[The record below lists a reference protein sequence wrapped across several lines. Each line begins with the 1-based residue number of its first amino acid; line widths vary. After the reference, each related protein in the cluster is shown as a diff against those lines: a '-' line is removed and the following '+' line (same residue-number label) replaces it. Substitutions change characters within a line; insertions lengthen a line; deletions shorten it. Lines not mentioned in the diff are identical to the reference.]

1 MSYRKITKYF
11 QNIKLYGIIGA
22 AVIMAM
28 SVTACSTVKN
38 SGTEITAD
46 QTSAGLADGTTVN
59 GIYSYDDMFT
69 ERDLDVGYDES
80 SAVKIN
86 LADDS
91 TTVTVGDDT
100 EADASEADETK
111 ADDSETDGTKDGGVE
126 TDETKA
132 DESETDGTKA
142 DESVT
147 NETET
152 ASSGVSISGNII
164 TITKEGTYVFS
175 GALSEGQI
183 VVDAD
188 SAKVQLVLDNADIT
202 CASSA
207 AIYVKNADK
216 TFITLAEGSENIL
229 MNTAEYEAIDDN
241 NIDAV
246 IFSKDDLTLNGKG
259 TLTIN
264 SEYGHGIVS
273 KDDLKLVGGICNIT
287 AKAHALSGKDSVRI
301 AAGTY
306 NLTSGKDGIHSENAD
321 DDEKGFVYI
330 ASGDFTIEST
340 GDGIDASY
348 VVQIDDGDFDITA
361 GDGAENAT
369 KTHKDIP
376 GGGAG
381 DNMGGGA
388 PGGAAQD
395 GEAPSGD
402 KPSGGKPSGDKP
414 SGDKPSGDATSGDA
428 TGGDTTSE
436 DTSGGNLKGG
446 DGSDESVSGSASG
459 KQTGQ
464 TPPDRPDGD
473 SFDGSRPDEKASDN
487 TGGQTAQTPPDKPG
501 TDTSDAQQSD
511 KNSQSK
517 DIADNTTA
525 SGASSDTGSEAASST
540 SSDTDSEAASSTSS
554 DTDSEAASSTSS
566 DTDSTS
572 TKGIK
577 SDGAL
582 YVNGG
587 TFTINSADDAFHSN
601 SDVTINDGTYTI
613 SSGDDGMHADSALL
627 VNGGTITVTESYEG
641 LEGLNI
647 TINDGKIDI
656 AASDDGM
663 NAAGGNDA
671 SGFGGMG
678 GDGFKGM
685 QAPDAAQKSNDTSD
699 NTSDN
704 TQKPNDT
711 SDTAQTTGNI
721 TVAAQKSDS
730 ASDTAQ
736 TTGNITVAAQKSD
749 STSDTAQTTGNITVA
764 SQKSDNI
771 SVASQ
776 DEMWMVINGGYVHV
790 LAGGDGLDSNG
801 DLTINGGEV
810 YVDGPSDN
818 GNSAIDYG
826 EKSSF
831 YINGGTVVAVGS
843 SGMAEDVSSDSKQQV
858 AFVKLDSQADAGDVT
873 LKDADGNEIISY
885 TAKKKYDC
893 VIISTADMKEGQ
905 TYTLSASGNES
916 EVSL

>member
-1 MSYRKITKYF
+1 MSYRKVKKYF
-11 QNIKLYGIIGA
+11 QNIKIYGIIGA

-38 SGTEITAD
+38 SGTEISAA
-46 QTSAGLADGTTVN
+46 QTSVGLADEATVN

-69 ERDLDVGYDES
+69 ERDLDVGYDEN

-100 EADASEADETK
+100 ETDASKADETK
-111 ADDSETDGTKDGGVE
+111 ADDSKTDETKA
-126 TDETKA
+126 DETKA
-132 DESETDGTKA
+132 DESET
-142 DESVT
+142 
-147 NETET
+147 NETEN
-152 ASSGVSISGNII
+152 AASGVYISGNII
-164 TITKEGTYVFS
+164 TITKEGTYVLS

-229 MNTAEYEAIDDN
+229 MNTAEYETIDDN

-273 KDDLKLVGGICNIT
+273 KDDLKLVGGTYNIT
-287 AKAHALSGKDSVRI
+287 AENHALSGKDSVRI
-301 AAGTY
+301 AEGTY

-348 VVQIDDGDFDITA
+348 VVQIDDGAFDITA
-361 GDGAENAT
+361 GGGAENAT
-369 KTHKDIP
+369 KTHNDMP
-376 GGGAG
+376 GGATR

-402 KPSGGKPSGDKP
+402 KPSG
-414 SGDKPSGDATSGDA
+414 
-428 TGGDTTSE
+428 
-436 DTSGGNLKGG
+436 
-446 DGSDESVSGSASG
+446 DGSDKSDSGSASG

-501 TDTSDAQQSD
+501 TDTSDGQKSD

-517 DIADNTTA
+517 DIADNTTD
-525 SGASSDTGSEAASST
+525 SSASSDTGSKSSSSTSPDADSGNDSST
-540 SSDTDSEAASSTSS
+540 SSDA
-554 DTDSEAASSTSS
+554 
-566 DTDSTS
+566 DSTS

-613 SSGDDGMHADSALL
+613 SSGDDGIHADSALL

-656 AASDDGM
+656 TASDDGM

-671 SGFGGMG
+671 SGFGGRG

-685 QAPDAAQKSNDTSD
+685 QAPDSARKSNDTSD

-704 TQKPNDT
+704 TQKPDDT

-721 TVAAQKSDS
+721 TVAAQKS
-730 ASDTAQ
+730 
-736 TTGNITVAAQKSD
+736 G
-749 STSDTAQTTGNITVA
+749 STSDTAQDTDTA
-764 SQKSDNI
+764 SE
-771 SVASQ
+771 

-826 EKSSF
+826 DKSSF

-843 SGMAEDVSSDSKQQV
+843 GGMAEDVSSDSKQQV
-858 AFVKLDSQADAGDVT
+858 AFVKLDSQVNAGDVI

-885 TAKKKYDC
+885 TVQKKYDC
-893 VIISTADMKEGQ
+893 VIISTADLQAGQ
-905 TYTLSASGNES
+905 TYILSASGNES

>member
-1 MSYRKITKYF
+1 MSYRKVKKYF

-46 QTSAGLADGTTVN
+46 QTSAGATVN

-100 EADASEADETK
+100 EADVS
-111 ADDSETDGTKDGGVE
+111 E
-126 TDETKA
+126 TDETK
-132 DESETDGTKA
+132 
-142 DESVT
+142 V
-147 NETET
+147 

-164 TITKEGTYVFS
+164 TISKEGTYVLS

-188 SAKVQLVLDNADIT
+188 SAKVQLVLDNVDIT

-273 KDDLKLVGGICNIT
+273 KDDLKLVSGTCNIT
-287 AKAHALSGKDSVRI
+287 AKKHALSGKDSVRI

-348 VVQIDDGDFDITA
+348 VVQIDDGDFEITA
-361 GDGAENAT
+361 GGGAENAT
-369 KTHKDIP
+369 KTRNDMP
-376 GGGAG
+376 GG
-381 DNMGGGA
+381 DMGGGA
-388 PGGAAQD
+388 PGGD
-395 GEAPSGD
+395 KPSGETPSGEAPSGD
-402 KPSGGKPSGDKP
+402 KPSGEAPSGEAP
-414 SGDKPSGDATSGDA
+414 SGGPS
-428 TGGDTTSE
+428 
-436 DTSGGNLKGG
+436 
-446 DGSDESVSGSASG
+446 SDSDSG

-464 TPPDRPDGD
+464 TPPDKPDGD
-473 SFDGSRPDEKASDN
+473 SFDGSRPDKKASDN
-487 TGGQTAQTPPDKPG
+487 AGSQTSQKPPDKSG
-501 TDTSDAQQSD
+501 KDTSDGQQSD

-517 DIADNTTA
+517 DAADSITA
-525 SGASSDTGSEAASST
+525 SDTSADIDSEAASGK
-540 SSDTDSEAASSTSS
+540 SSDTDSEAASDTSS
-554 DTDSEAASSTSS
+554 DTGSEAASSTSS

-587 TFTINSADDAFHSN
+587 SFTINSADDSFHSN

-656 AASDDGM
+656 TASDDGM
-663 NAAGGNDA
+663 NAAGGNDQ

-685 QAPDAAQKSNDTSD
+685 QAPDA
-699 NTSDN
+699 
-704 TQKPNDT
+704 
-711 SDTAQTTGNI
+711 
-721 TVAAQKSDS
+721 QKSDS
-730 ASDTAQ
+730 ASE
-736 TTGNITVAAQKSD
+736 
-749 STSDTAQTTGNITVA
+749 
-764 SQKSDNI
+764 
-771 SVASQ
+771 

-885 TAKKKYDC
+885 TAQKKYDC
-893 VIISTADMKEGQ
+893 VIISTADLKAGQ
-905 TYTLSASGNES
+905 TYTLSASGSES

>member
-38 SGTEITAD
+38 SGTEISAA
-46 QTSAGLADGTTVN
+46 QTSAGLADGATVN

-100 EADASEADETK
+100 ETDASKADETK
-111 ADDSETDGTKDGGVE
+111 ADDSETD
-126 TDETKA
+126 ETKA
-132 DESETDGTKA
+132 DESET
-142 DESVT
+142 
-147 NETET
+147 NETEN
-152 ASSGVSISGNII
+152 AASGVYISGNII
-164 TITKEGTYVFS
+164 TITKEGTYVLS

-216 TFITLAEGSENIL
+216 AFITLAEGSENIL

-273 KDDLKLVGGICNIT
+273 KDDLKLVGGTYNIT
-287 AKAHALSGKDSVRI
+287 AENHAISGKDSVRI
-301 AAGTY
+301 ADGTY

-348 VVQIDDGDFDITA
+348 VVQIDEGDFDITA

-369 KTHKDIP
+369 KTHNDIP
-376 GGGAG
+376 GGGTR

-388 PGGAAQD
+388 SGGAAQD

-402 KPSGGKPSGDKP
+402 KPSG
-414 SGDKPSGDATSGDA
+414 
-428 TGGDTTSE
+428 
-436 DTSGGNLKGG
+436 
-446 DGSDESVSGSASG
+446 DGSDKSDSGSASG

-464 TPPDRPDGD
+464 TPPDRLDGD
-473 SFDGSRPDEKASDN
+473 SFDGSRPDEKTSDN

-501 TDTSDAQQSD
+501 TDTSDGQKSD

-525 SGASSDTGSEAASST
+525 SSASSDTGSESSSSTSPDADSENNSST
-540 SSDTDSEAASSTSS
+540 SSNA
-554 DTDSEAASSTSS
+554 
-566 DTDSTS
+566 DSTS

-587 TFTINSADDAFHSN
+587 TFTINSADDSFHSN
-601 SDVTINDGTYTI
+601 SDATINDGTYTI
-613 SSGDDGMHADSALL
+613 SSGDDGIHADSALL

-656 AASDDGM
+656 TASDDGM

-671 SGFGGMG
+671 SGFGGRG

-685 QAPDAAQKSNDTSD
+685 QTPDSARKSNDTSD
-699 NTSDN
+699 NT
-704 TQKPNDT
+704 
-711 SDTAQTTGNI
+711 
-721 TVAAQKSDS
+721 
-730 ASDTAQ
+730 
-736 TTGNITVAAQKSD
+736 
-749 STSDTAQTTGNITVA
+749 
-764 SQKSDNI
+764 QKSDNT

-776 DEMWMVINGGYVHV
+776 DTDAASDDEMWMVINGGYVHV

-831 YINGGTVVAVGS
+831 NINGGTVVAVGS

-858 AFVKLDSQADAGDVT
+858 AFVKLDSQADAGDVI

-885 TAKKKYDC
+885 TVQKKYDC
-893 VIISTADMKEGQ
+893 VIISTADLKAGQ

>member
-28 SVTACSTVKN
+28 SVTACSIVKN
-38 SGTEITAD
+38 SGTEISATKTA
-46 QTSAGLADGTTVN
+46 AGLADIATVN

-100 EADASEADETK
+100 ETDASKADETR
-111 ADDSETDGTKDGGVE
+111 
-126 TDETKA
+126 A
-132 DESETDGTKA
+132 DESET
-142 DESVT
+142 
-147 NETET
+147 NETENA
-152 ASSGVSISGNII
+152 ASGAYISGNII
-164 TITKEGTYVFS
+164 TITKEGTYVLS

-183 VVDAD
+183 IVDAD

-229 MNTAEYEAIDDN
+229 MNTAEYETIDDN

-246 IFSKDDLTLNGKG
+246 IFSKDNLTLNGKG

-273 KDDLKLVGGICNIT
+273 KDDLKFVGGTCNIT
-287 AKAHALSGKDSVRI
+287 AKNHALSGKDSVRI

-361 GDGAENAT
+361 GGGSENAT
-369 KTHKDIP
+369 KTHNDIP
-376 GGGAG
+376 GGGTG
-381 DNMGGGA
+381 GNMGGGA
-388 PGGAAQD
+388 PGGD
-395 GEAPSGD
+395 KPSGEAPSGG
-402 KPSGGKPSGDKP
+402 PS
-414 SGDKPSGDATSGDA
+414 
-428 TGGDTTSE
+428 
-436 DTSGGNLKGG
+436 
-446 DGSDESVSGSASG
+446 SDSDSG
-459 KQTGQ
+459 KQSGQ
-464 TPPDRPDGD
+464 TPPDKPDGD

-487 TGGQTAQTPPDKPG
+487 AGSQTSQTPPDKSG
-501 TDTSDAQQSD
+501 KDTSDA
-511 KNSQSK
+511 
-517 DIADNTTA
+517 
-525 SGASSDTGSEAASST
+525 
-540 SSDTDSEAASSTSS
+540 
-554 DTDSEAASSTSS
+554 
-566 DTDSTS
+566 DSTS

-587 TFTINSADDAFHSN
+587 TFTINSADDSFHSN

-613 SSGDDGMHADSALL
+613 SSGDDGIHADSALL

-656 AASDDGM
+656 TASDDGM

-671 SGFGGMG
+671 SGFGGRG

-685 QAPDAAQKSNDTSD
+685 QAPD
-699 NTSDN
+699 
-704 TQKPNDT
+704 
-711 SDTAQTTGNI
+711 
-721 TVAAQKSDS
+721 AAQKSDS

-749 STSDTAQTTGNITVA
+749 STSDTAQDTDA
-764 SQKSDNI
+764 ESE
-771 SVASQ
+771 

-843 SGMAEDVSSDSKQQV
+843 SGMAEDVSTDSKQQV
-858 AFVKLDSQADAGDVT
+858 AFVKLDSQVDAGDVI

-885 TAKKKYDC
+885 TVQKKYDC
-893 VIISTADMKEGQ
+893 VIISTADLKAGQ
-905 TYTLSASGNES
+905 IYTLSASGNES

>member
-38 SGTEITAD
+38 SGTEISAT
-46 QTSAGLADGTTVN
+46 QTSAALADGATVN
-59 GIYSYDDMFT
+59 GLYSYDDMFT
-69 ERDLDVGYDES
+69 ERDLEVGYDES

-91 TTVTVGDDT
+91 TTVTVGDDAET
-100 EADASEADETK
+100 DASETN
-111 ADDSETDGTKDGGVE
+111 
-126 TDETKA
+126 
-132 DESETDGTKA
+132 GTKA
-142 DESVT
+142 AESEMD
-147 NETET
+147 ETEA
-152 ASSGVSISGNII
+152 ASNGVSISGNII
-164 TITKEGTYVFS
+164 TITKEGTYVLS

-183 VVDAD
+183 IVDAD
-188 SAKVQLVLDNADIT
+188 SAKVQIVLDNADIT

-273 KDDLKLVGGICNIT
+273 KDDLKLVSGTCNIT
-287 AKAHALSGKDSVRI
+287 AKKHALSGKDSVRI

-361 GDGAENAT
+361 GGGAENAT
-369 KTHKDIP
+369 KTHNDVP
-376 GGGAG
+376 GGGPGG
-381 DNMGGGA
+381 DMGGGA
-388 PGGAAQD
+388 SGGD
-395 GEAPSGD
+395 KPSGEAPSGEA
-402 KPSGGKPSGDKP
+402 PSGGPSSDGD
-414 SGDKPSGDATSGDA
+414 
-428 TGGDTTSE
+428 
-436 DTSGGNLKGG
+436 
-446 DGSDESVSGSASG
+446 SG

-464 TPPDRPDGD
+464 TPPDKPDGD

-487 TGGQTAQTPPDKPG
+487 ADSLTSQTPPDKSG
-501 TDTSDAQQSD
+501 KDTSDGQQFD

-517 DIADNTTA
+517 DTADSTTA
-525 SGASSDTGSEAASST
+525 SSASSDTGSKSASSTSLDDDSENASST
-540 SSDTDSEAASSTSS
+540 SSDADSTN
-554 DTDSEAASSTSS
+554 ASSTSS

-587 TFTINSADDAFHSN
+587 TFTINSADDSFHSN
-601 SDVTINDGTYTI
+601 SDITINAGTYTI

-627 VNGGTITVTESYEG
+627 VNGGNITVTESYEG

-656 AASDDGM
+656 TASDDGI
-663 NAAGGNDA
+663 NAAGGNDQ

-685 QAPDAAQKSNDTSD
+685 QAPNSAPDAAQKSDDTSG
-699 NTSDN
+699 NPSDN
-704 TQKPNDT
+704 TQKSDDTSDTDQTTGNIIVAAQKSDDT
-711 SDTAQTTGNI
+711 SDTAQDT
-721 TVAAQKSDS
+721 
-730 ASDTAQ
+730 DTA
-736 TTGNITVAAQKSD
+736 SE
-749 STSDTAQTTGNITVA
+749 
-764 SQKSDNI
+764 
-771 SVASQ
+771 

-826 EKSSF
+826 DKSAF

-843 SGMAEDVSSDSKQQV
+843 SGMAEDVSSNSKQQV
-858 AFVKLDSQADAGDVT
+858 AFVKLDSQADAGDVI

-885 TAKKKYDC
+885 TAQKKYDC
-893 VIISTADMKEGQ
+893 VIISTADLQAGQ
-905 TYTLSASGNES
+905 TYTLSASGSES

>member
-1 MSYRKITKYF
+1 MSYRKVKKYF

-46 QTSAGLADGTTVN
+46 QTSAGATVN

-100 EADASEADETK
+100 EADTSEIDETK
-111 ADDSETDGTKDGGVE
+111 ADETQADESETNGTKADKSE
-126 TDETKA
+126 TNGTKA
-132 DESETDGTKA
+132 DESETDETK
-142 DESVT
+142 V
-147 NETET
+147 

-164 TITKEGTYVFS
+164 TISKEGTYVLS

-188 SAKVQLVLDNADIT
+188 SAKVQLVLDNVDIT

-216 TFITLAEGSENIL
+216 TFITLAEDSENIL

-273 KDDLKLVGGICNIT
+273 KDDLKLVSGTCNIT
-287 AKAHALSGKDSVRI
+287 AKKHALSGKDSVRI

-306 NLTSGKDGIHSENAD
+306 NLTSGKDGIHSENVD

-348 VVQIDDGDFDITA
+348 VVQIDDGDFEITA
-361 GDGAENAT
+361 GGGAENAT
-369 KTHKDIP
+369 KTHNDMP
-376 GGGAG
+376 GGGPGG
-381 DNMGGGA
+381 DMGGGA
-388 PGGAAQD
+388 PGGDKPSGEASS

-402 KPSGGKPSGDKP
+402 TSSGSG
-414 SGDKPSGDATSGDA
+414 SNGDSF
-428 TGGDTTSE
+428 
-436 DTSGGNLKGG
+436 
-446 DGSDESVSGSASG
+446 GSDSG

-464 TPPDRPDGD
+464 TPPDKPDGD

-487 TGGQTAQTPPDKPG
+487 ADSQTSQTPPDKSG
-501 TDTSDAQQSD
+501 KDTSDGQQFD

-517 DIADNTTA
+517 DAADSTTA
-525 SGASSDTGSEAASST
+525 SGT
-540 SSDTDSEAASSTSS
+540 SSDTDSEAVSGTSP
-554 DTDSEAASSTSS
+554 

-587 TFTINSADDAFHSN
+587 TFTINSADDSFHSN

-641 LEGLNI
+641 LEGLNV

-656 AASDDGM
+656 IASDDGI
-663 NAAGGNDA
+663 NAAGGNDQ

-685 QAPDAAQKSNDTSD
+685 QAPDAQKSDSASD
-699 NTSDN
+699 STSDN
-704 TQKPNDT
+704 TQKSDDT

-721 TVAAQKSDS
+721 AVAAQKSDD
-730 ASDTAQ
+730 ASDTVQ
-736 TTGNITVAAQKSD
+736 DTGNITVAAQKAD
-749 STSDTAQTTGNITVA
+749 STLDKAQDTDTA
-764 SQKSDNI
+764 SE
-771 SVASQ
+771 

-831 YINGGTVVAVGS
+831 YINGGTVIAVGS

-858 AFVKLDSQADAGDVT
+858 AFVKLDSQADAGDVI

-885 TAKKKYDC
+885 TAQKKYDC
-893 VIISTADMKEGQ
+893 VIISTADLKAGQ
-905 TYTLSASGNES
+905 TYTLSASGSES

>member
-1 MSYRKITKYF
+1 MSYRKVKKYF

-22 AVIMAM
+22 AVIMVM

-38 SGTEITAD
+38 SGTEISAA
-46 QTSAGLADGTTVN
+46 QTFAGLADGTTVN

-80 SAVKIN
+80 NAVKIN

-91 TTVTVGDDT
+91 TTVTVGDNT
-100 EADASEADETK
+100 ETDASKSEETRADESK
-111 ADDSETDGTKDGGVE
+111 TDETKDGGAE

-164 TITKEGTYVFS
+164 TITKEGTYVLS

-229 MNTAEYEAIDDN
+229 MNTAEYETIDDN

-264 SEYGHGIVS
+264 SEYGHGMVS
-273 KDDLKLVGGICNIT
+273 KDDLKLVGGNYNIT
-287 AKAHALSGKDSVRI
+287 AENHALSGKDSVRI
-301 AAGTY
+301 AEGTY

-348 VVQIDDGDFDITA
+348 VVQIDDGAFDITA
-361 GDGAENAT
+361 GGGAENAT
-369 KTHKDIP
+369 KTNNEMP
-376 GGGAG
+376 GGGTG
-381 DNMGGGA
+381 GNMGGGA
-388 PGGAAQD
+388 PGGD
-395 GEAPSGD
+395 KPSGEAPSGG
-402 KPSGGKPSGDKP
+402 PS
-414 SGDKPSGDATSGDA
+414 
-428 TGGDTTSE
+428 
-436 DTSGGNLKGG
+436 
-446 DGSDESVSGSASG
+446 SDSDSG

-464 TPPDRPDGD
+464 TPPDKPDGD

-487 TGGQTAQTPPDKPG
+487 AGSQTSQTPPDKSG
-501 TDTSDAQQSD
+501 KDTSDGQQSD

-517 DIADNTTA
+517 DIADNTAA
-525 SGASSDTGSEAASST
+525 SSASSDTGSESASSTLSDADSENDSST
-540 SSDTDSEAASSTSS
+540 SSDA
-554 DTDSEAASSTSS
+554 
-566 DTDSTS
+566 DSTS

-587 TFTINSADDAFHSN
+587 TFTINSADDSFHSN

-613 SSGDDGMHADSALL
+613 SSGDDGIHADSALL

-656 AASDDGM
+656 TANDDGM

-671 SGFGGMG
+671 SGFGGRG

-685 QAPDAAQKSNDTSD
+685 QAPDAAQKPDDTSE
-699 NTSDN
+699 N
-704 TQKPNDT
+704 TQKSDDS
-711 SDTAQTTGNI
+711 SDTAQNTDT
-721 TVAAQKSDS
+721 
-730 ASDTAQ
+730 ASD
-736 TTGNITVAAQKSD
+736 
-749 STSDTAQTTGNITVA
+749 
-764 SQKSDNI
+764 
-771 SVASQ
+771 

-843 SGMAEDVSSDSKQQV
+843 NGMAEDVSSESKQQA
-858 AFVKLDSQADAGDVT
+858 AFVKLDSQADAGDVI

-885 TAKKKYDC
+885 TAQKRYDC
-893 VIISTADMKEGQ
+893 VIISTAALKAGQ
-905 TYTLSASGNES
+905 TYTLSASGSES

>member
-11 QNIKLYGIIGA
+11 QNIKLYGVIGA

-38 SGTEITAD
+38 SGTEISAA
-46 QTSAGLADGTTVN
+46 QTSAGLADIATVN

-91 TTVTVGDDT
+91 TTVTVGDNT
-100 EADASEADETK
+100 ETDASKSEETRADESKTDETK
-111 ADDSETDGTKDGGVE
+111 AGGAE

-164 TITKEGTYVFS
+164 TITKEGTYVLS

-216 TFITLAEGSENIL
+216 AFITLAEGSENIL

-273 KDDLKLVGGICNIT
+273 KDDLKLVGGTCNIT
-287 AKAHALSGKDSVRI
+287 AKKHALSGKDSVRI

-361 GDGAENAT
+361 GGGAENAT
-369 KTHKDIP
+369 KTNNEMP
-376 GGGAG
+376 GGGTG
-381 DNMGGGA
+381 GNMGSGA
-388 PGGAAQD
+388 PGGD
-395 GEAPSGD
+395 KPSGEAPSGEA
-402 KPSGGKPSGDKP
+402 PSGGPS
-414 SGDKPSGDATSGDA
+414 
-428 TGGDTTSE
+428 
-436 DTSGGNLKGG
+436 
-446 DGSDESVSGSASG
+446 SDSDSG

-464 TPPDRPDGD
+464 TPSDKPDGD

-487 TGGQTAQTPPDKPG
+487 TGSQTSQTPPDKSG
-501 TDTSDAQQSD
+501 KDTSDA
-511 KNSQSK
+511 
-517 DIADNTTA
+517 
-525 SGASSDTGSEAASST
+525 
-540 SSDTDSEAASSTSS
+540 
-554 DTDSEAASSTSS
+554 
-566 DTDSTS
+566 DSTS

-587 TFTINSADDAFHSN
+587 TYTINSADDSFHSN

-613 SSGDDGMHADSALL
+613 SSGDDGIHADSALL

-656 AASDDGM
+656 TASDDGM

-671 SGFGGMG
+671 SGFGGRG

-685 QAPDAAQKSNDTSD
+685 QAPDAAQKPDDTSE
-699 NTSDN
+699 N

-721 TVAAQKSDS
+721 TVAAQKSDN
-730 ASDTAQ
+730 T
-736 TTGNITVAAQKSD
+736 
-749 STSDTAQTTGNITVA
+749 
-764 SQKSDNI
+764 

-776 DEMWMVINGGYVHV
+776 DTDIASDDEMWMVINGGYVHV

-843 SGMAEDVSSDSKQQV
+843 SGMAEDVSTDSKQQV
-858 AFVKLDSQADAGDVT
+858 AFVKLDSQVDAGDVT

-885 TAKKKYDC
+885 TAQKKYDC
-893 VIISTADMKEGQ
+893 VIISTADLKAGQ
-905 TYTLSASGNES
+905 TYTLSASGSES

>member
-1 MSYRKITKYF
+1 MSYRKVKKYF

-46 QTSAGLADGTTVN
+46 QTSAGLADEATVN

-100 EADASEADETK
+100 EADASESDDTKADETQ
-111 ADDSETDGTKDGGVE
+111 ADKLE
-126 TDETKA
+126 TDETK
-132 DESETDGTKA
+132 
-142 DESVT
+142 V
-147 NETET
+147 

-164 TITKEGTYVFS
+164 SISKEGTYVLS

-216 TFITLAEGSENIL
+216 AFITLAEGSENIL

-273 KDDLKLVGGICNIT
+273 KDDLKLVGGTCNIT
-287 AKAHALSGKDSVRI
+287 AKNHALSGKDSVRI
-301 AAGTY
+301 ADGTY

-369 KTHKDIP
+369 KTHNDMP
-376 GGGAG
+376 GGATR
-381 DNMGGGA
+381 DNMRGGA

-402 KPSGGKPSGDKP
+402 KPSG
-414 SGDKPSGDATSGDA
+414 
-428 TGGDTTSE
+428 
-436 DTSGGNLKGG
+436 
-446 DGSDESVSGSASG
+446 DGSDKSDSGSASG

-501 TDTSDAQQSD
+501 TDTSDGQKSD

-525 SGASSDTGSEAASST
+525 SSASSDTGSESSSSASTDADSENNSST
-540 SSDTDSEAASSTSS
+540 SSDA
-554 DTDSEAASSTSS
+554 
-566 DTDSTS
+566 DSTS

-587 TFTINSADDAFHSN
+587 TFTINSADDSFHSN
-601 SDVTINDGTYTI
+601 SDATINDGTYTI
-613 SSGDDGMHADSALL
+613 SSGDDGIHADSALL
-627 VNGGTITVTESYEG
+627 VNGGTITVIESYEG

-656 AASDDGM
+656 TASDDGM

-671 SGFGGMG
+671 SGFGGRG

-685 QAPDAAQKSNDTSD
+685 QAPDSAQRPDDTSD

-704 TQKPNDT
+704 TQKSDDT
-711 SDTAQTTGNI
+711 SDTSQTTGNI
-721 TVAAQKSDS
+721 TVAAQKQD
-730 ASDTAQ
+730 
-736 TTGNITVAAQKSD
+736 N
-749 STSDTAQTTGNITVA
+749 TSDTAQDTDTA
-764 SQKSDNI
+764 SD
-771 SVASQ
+771 

-831 YINGGTVVAVGS
+831 DINGGTVVAVGS
-843 SGMAEDVSSDSKQQV
+843 SGMAEDVSSESKQQA
-858 AFVKLDSQADAGDVT
+858 AFVKLDSQADAGDVI

-885 TAKKKYDC
+885 TAQKRYDC
-893 VIISTADMKEGQ
+893 VIISTAALKAGQ
-905 TYTLSASGNES
+905 TYTLSASGSES

>member
-1 MSYRKITKYF
+1 MSYRKVKKYF

-22 AVIMAM
+22 AVIMVM

-38 SGTEITAD
+38 SGTEISAA
-46 QTSAGLADGTTVN
+46 QTFAGLADGTTVN

-80 SAVKIN
+80 NAVKIN

-91 TTVTVGDDT
+91 TTVTVGDNT
-100 EADASEADETK
+100 ETDASKSEETRADESKTDETKDGGAETDETK
-111 ADDSETDGTKDGGVE
+111 ADESETDG
-126 TDETKA
+126 TKA

-164 TITKEGTYVFS
+164 TITKEGTYVLS

-229 MNTAEYEAIDDN
+229 MNTAEYETIDDN

-264 SEYGHGIVS
+264 SEYGHGMVS
-273 KDDLKLVGGICNIT
+273 KDDLKLVGGNYNIT
-287 AKAHALSGKDSVRI
+287 AENHALSGKDSVRI
-301 AAGTY
+301 AEGTY

-348 VVQIDDGDFDITA
+348 VVQIDDGAFDITA
-361 GDGAENAT
+361 GGGAENAT
-369 KTHKDIP
+369 KTNNEMP
-376 GGGAG
+376 GGGTG
-381 DNMGGGA
+381 GNMGGGA
-388 PGGAAQD
+388 PGGD
-395 GEAPSGD
+395 KPSGEAPSGG
-402 KPSGGKPSGDKP
+402 PS
-414 SGDKPSGDATSGDA
+414 
-428 TGGDTTSE
+428 
-436 DTSGGNLKGG
+436 
-446 DGSDESVSGSASG
+446 SDSDSG

-464 TPPDRPDGD
+464 TPPDKPDGD

-487 TGGQTAQTPPDKPG
+487 AGSQTSQTPPDKSG
-501 TDTSDAQQSD
+501 KDTSDGQQSD

-517 DIADNTTA
+517 DIADNTAA
-525 SGASSDTGSEAASST
+525 SSASSDTGSESASSTLSDADSENDSST
-540 SSDTDSEAASSTSS
+540 SSDA
-554 DTDSEAASSTSS
+554 
-566 DTDSTS
+566 DSTS

-587 TFTINSADDAFHSN
+587 TFTINSADDSFHSN

-613 SSGDDGMHADSALL
+613 SSGDDGIHADSALL

-656 AASDDGM
+656 TANDDGM

-671 SGFGGMG
+671 SGFGGRG

-685 QAPDAAQKSNDTSD
+685 QAPDAAQKPDDTSE
-699 NTSDN
+699 N
-704 TQKPNDT
+704 TQKSDDS
-711 SDTAQTTGNI
+711 SDTAQNTDT
-721 TVAAQKSDS
+721 
-730 ASDTAQ
+730 ASD
-736 TTGNITVAAQKSD
+736 
-749 STSDTAQTTGNITVA
+749 
-764 SQKSDNI
+764 
-771 SVASQ
+771 

-843 SGMAEDVSSDSKQQV
+843 NGMAEDVSSESKQQA
-858 AFVKLDSQADAGDVT
+858 AFVKLDSQADAGDVI

-885 TAKKKYDC
+885 TAQKRYDC
-893 VIISTADMKEGQ
+893 VIISTAALKAGQ
-905 TYTLSASGNES
+905 TYTLSASGSES

>member
-38 SGTEITAD
+38 SGTEISAA
-46 QTSAGLADGTTVN
+46 QTSAGLADGATVN

-80 SAVKIN
+80 NAVKIN

-100 EADASEADETK
+100 EADASE
-111 ADDSETDGTKDGGVE
+111 S
-126 TDETKA
+126 DETKA
-132 DESETDGTKA
+132 DETQADESETDETKDGGAETDETKA

-164 TITKEGTYVFS
+164 TITKEGTYVLF

-273 KDDLKLVGGICNIT
+273 KDDLKLVGGIYNIT
-287 AKAHALSGKDSVRI
+287 AENHALSGKDSVRI
-301 AAGTY
+301 AEGTY

-348 VVQIDDGDFDITA
+348 VVQIDDGAFDITA
-361 GDGAENAT
+361 GGGAENAT
-369 KTHKDIP
+369 KTHNDMP
-376 GGGAG
+376 GGATR

-402 KPSGGKPSGDKP
+402 KPSG
-414 SGDKPSGDATSGDA
+414 
-428 TGGDTTSE
+428 
-436 DTSGGNLKGG
+436 
-446 DGSDESVSGSASG
+446 DGSEKSDSGSASG

-501 TDTSDAQQSD
+501 TDTSDGQKSD

-525 SGASSDTGSEAASST
+525 SSASSDTGSESSSSASPDADSENNSST
-540 SSDTDSEAASSTSS
+540 SSDA
-554 DTDSEAASSTSS
+554 
-566 DTDSTS
+566 DSTS

-587 TFTINSADDAFHSN
+587 TFTINSADDSFHSN
-601 SDVTINDGTYTI
+601 SDATINDGTYTI
-613 SSGDDGMHADSALL
+613 SSGDDGIHADSALL
-627 VNGGTITVTESYEG
+627 VNGGTITVIESYEG

-656 AASDDGM
+656 TASDDGM

-671 SGFGGMG
+671 SGFGGRG

-685 QAPDAAQKSNDTSD
+685 QAPDAAQKPDDTSD
-699 NTSDN
+699 NT
-704 TQKPNDT
+704 QEPNDT

-721 TVAAQKSDS
+721 TVAAQKSDN

-736 TTGNITVAAQKSD
+736 TTGNIIVAAQKSD
-749 STSDTAQTTGNITVA
+749 STSDTAQNTDTA
-764 SQKSDNI
+764 SD
-771 SVASQ
+771 

-810 YVDGPSDN
+810 YVDDPSDN

-843 SGMAEDVSSDSKQQV
+843 SGMAEDVSSDSKQQA

-885 TAKKKYDC
+885 TAQKKYDC
-893 VIISTADMKEGQ
+893 VIISTAALKEGQ

>member
-38 SGTEITAD
+38 SGTEISAA
-46 QTSAGLADGTTVN
+46 QTSAGLADGATVN
-59 GIYSYDDMFT
+59 GIYSYDDMFS

-100 EADASEADETK
+100 EADASEPDETK
-111 ADDSETDGTKDGGVE
+111 ADETQADESETDETKAGGAE

-164 TITKEGTYVFS
+164 TITKEGTYVLS

-183 VVDAD
+183 VVNAD

-273 KDDLKLVGGICNIT
+273 KDDLKLVGGTSNIT
-287 AKAHALSGKDSVRI
+287 AKNHALSGKDSVRI

-321 DDEKGFVYI
+321 EEEKGFVYI

-369 KTHKDIP
+369 KTNNEMP
-376 GGGAG
+376 GGGTG
-381 DNMGGGA
+381 GNMGGGA
-388 PGGAAQD
+388 PGGD
-395 GEAPSGD
+395 KPSGEAPSGEA
-402 KPSGGKPSGDKP
+402 PSGGPS
-414 SGDKPSGDATSGDA
+414 
-428 TGGDTTSE
+428 
-436 DTSGGNLKGG
+436 
-446 DGSDESVSGSASG
+446 SDSDSG

-464 TPPDRPDGD
+464 TPPDKPDGD

-487 TGGQTAQTPPDKPG
+487 AGSQTSQTPPDKSG
-501 TDTSDAQQSD
+501 KDTSDA
-511 KNSQSK
+511 
-517 DIADNTTA
+517 
-525 SGASSDTGSEAASST
+525 
-540 SSDTDSEAASSTSS
+540 
-554 DTDSEAASSTSS
+554 
-566 DTDSTS
+566 DSTS

-587 TFTINSADDAFHSN
+587 TYTINSADDSFHSN

-613 SSGDDGMHADSALL
+613 SSGDDGIHADSALL
-627 VNGGTITVTESYEG
+627 VNGGTIAVTESYEG

-656 AASDDGM
+656 TASDDGM

-671 SGFGGMG
+671 SGFGGRG

-685 QAPDAAQKSNDTSD
+685 QAPDA
-699 NTSDN
+699 
-704 TQKPNDT
+704 
-711 SDTAQTTGNI
+711 DTA
-721 TVAAQKSDS
+721 SD
-730 ASDTAQ
+730 
-736 TTGNITVAAQKSD
+736 
-749 STSDTAQTTGNITVA
+749 
-764 SQKSDNI
+764 
-771 SVASQ
+771 

-826 EKSSF
+826 DKSSF

-858 AFVKLDSQADAGDVT
+858 AFVKLDSQVDAGDVI

-885 TAKKKYDC
+885 TVQKKYDC
-893 VIISTADMKEGQ
+893 VIISTADLQAGQ
-905 TYTLSASGNES
+905 TYILSASGNES

>member
-38 SGTEITAD
+38 SGTEISAA
-46 QTSAGLADGTTVN
+46 QTSAGLADGATVN

-80 SAVKIN
+80 NAVKIN

-91 TTVTVGDDT
+91 TTVTVGDNT
-100 EADASEADETK
+100 EADASESDDTKADETQ
-111 ADDSETDGTKDGGVE
+111 ADKLE
-126 TDETKA
+126 TDETK
-132 DESETDGTKA
+132 
-142 DESVT
+142 V
-147 NETET
+147 

-164 TITKEGTYVFS
+164 SISKEGTYVLS

-216 TFITLAEGSENIL
+216 AFITLAEGSENIL

-273 KDDLKLVGGICNIT
+273 KDDLKLVGGTCNIT
-287 AKAHALSGKDSVRI
+287 AKNHALSGKDSVRI
-301 AAGTY
+301 ADGTY

-369 KTHKDIP
+369 KTHNDMP
-376 GGGAG
+376 GGATR
-381 DNMGGGA
+381 DNMRGGA

-402 KPSGGKPSGDKP
+402 KPSG
-414 SGDKPSGDATSGDA
+414 
-428 TGGDTTSE
+428 
-436 DTSGGNLKGG
+436 
-446 DGSDESVSGSASG
+446 DGSDKSDSGSASG

-501 TDTSDAQQSD
+501 TDTSDGQKSD

-525 SGASSDTGSEAASST
+525 SSASSDTGSESS
-540 SSDTDSEAASSTSS
+540 SSA
-554 DTDSEAASSTSS
+554 
-566 DTDSTS
+566 STS

-587 TFTINSADDAFHSN
+587 TFTINSADDSFHSN
-601 SDVTINDGTYTI
+601 SDATINDGTYTI
-613 SSGDDGMHADSALL
+613 SSGDDGIHADSALL
-627 VNGGTITVTESYEG
+627 VNGGTITVIESYEG

-656 AASDDGM
+656 TASDDGM

-671 SGFGGMG
+671 SGFGGRG

-685 QAPDAAQKSNDTSD
+685 QAPDSAQRPDDTSD

-704 TQKPNDT
+704 TQKSDDT

-721 TVAAQKSDS
+721 TVAAQKQD
-730 ASDTAQ
+730 
-736 TTGNITVAAQKSD
+736 N
-749 STSDTAQTTGNITVA
+749 TSDTAQDTDTA
-764 SQKSDNI
+764 SD
-771 SVASQ
+771 

-831 YINGGTVVAVGS
+831 DINGGTVVAVGS
-843 SGMAEDVSSDSKQQV
+843 SGMAEDVSSESKQQA
-858 AFVKLDSQADAGDVT
+858 AFVKLDSQADAGDVI

-885 TAKKKYDC
+885 TAQKRYDC
-893 VIISTADMKEGQ
+893 VIISTAALKAGQ
-905 TYTLSASGNES
+905 TYTLSASGSES

>member
-1 MSYRKITKYF
+1 MSYRKVKKYF

-38 SGTEITAD
+38 SGTEISAA
-46 QTSAGLADGTTVN
+46 QTSVGLADEATVN

-69 ERDLDVGYDES
+69 ERDLDVGYDEN

-100 EADASEADETK
+100 ETDASE
-111 ADDSETDGTKDGGVE
+111 S
-126 TDETKA
+126 DETKA
-132 DESETDGTKA
+132 DETQADESETDATKA
-142 DESVT
+142 GES
-147 NETET
+147 ETDAT
-152 ASSGVSISGNII
+152 KVASSGVSISGNII
-164 TITKEGTYVFS
+164 TISKEGTYVLS

-183 VVDAD
+183 IVDAD

-229 MNTAEYEAIDDN
+229 MNTAEYETIDDN

-273 KDDLKLVGGICNIT
+273 KDDLKLVGGTYNIT
-287 AKAHALSGKDSVRI
+287 AENHALSGKDSVRI

-321 DDEKGFVYI
+321 DDQKGFVYI

-348 VVQIDDGDFDITA
+348 VVQIDDGAFDITA
-361 GDGAENAT
+361 GGGAENAT
-369 KTHKDIP
+369 KTHNDMP
-376 GGGAG
+376 GGATR

-402 KPSGGKPSGDKP
+402 KPSG
-414 SGDKPSGDATSGDA
+414 
-428 TGGDTTSE
+428 
-436 DTSGGNLKGG
+436 
-446 DGSDESVSGSASG
+446 DGSDKSDSGSASG

-501 TDTSDAQQSD
+501 TDTSDGQKSD

-525 SGASSDTGSEAASST
+525 SSASSDTGSESSSSASPDADSENNSST
-540 SSDTDSEAASSTSS
+540 SSDA
-554 DTDSEAASSTSS
+554 
-566 DTDSTS
+566 DSTS

-587 TFTINSADDAFHSN
+587 TFTINSADDSFHSN
-601 SDVTINDGTYTI
+601 SDATINDGTYTI
-613 SSGDDGMHADSALL
+613 SSGDDGIHADSALL

-656 AASDDGM
+656 TASDDGM

-671 SGFGGMG
+671 SGFGGRG

-685 QAPDAAQKSNDTSD
+685 QAPDSARKSNDTSD

-704 TQKPNDT
+704 TQKPDDT

-721 TVAAQKSDS
+721 TVAAQKS
-730 ASDTAQ
+730 
-736 TTGNITVAAQKSD
+736 G
-749 STSDTAQTTGNITVA
+749 STSDTAQDTDTA
-764 SQKSDNI
+764 SE
-771 SVASQ
+771 

-826 EKSSF
+826 DKSSF

-843 SGMAEDVSSDSKQQV
+843 GGMAEDVSSDSKQQV
-858 AFVKLDSQADAGDVT
+858 AFVKLDSQVNAGDVI

-885 TAKKKYDC
+885 TVQKKYDC
-893 VIISTADMKEGQ
+893 VIISTADLQAGQ
-905 TYTLSASGNES
+905 TYILSASGNES

>member
-38 SGTEITAD
+38 SGTEISAA

-91 TTVTVGDDT
+91 STVTVGDDT

-111 ADDSETDGTKDGGVE
+111 ADDSE
-126 TDETKA
+126 
-132 DESETDGTKA
+132 
-142 DESVT
+142 T

-164 TITKEGTYVFS
+164 TITKEGTYVLS

-207 AIYVKNADK
+207 AIYIKNADK

-273 KDDLKLVGGICNIT
+273 KDDLKLVSGICNIT
-287 AKAHALSGKDSVRI
+287 AKNHALSGKDSVRI

-361 GDGAENAT
+361 GGGAENAT
-369 KTHKDIP
+369 KTNNDMP
-376 GGGAG
+376 GGGTG
-381 DNMGGGA
+381 GNMGGGA
-388 PGGAAQD
+388 PGGD
-395 GEAPSGD
+395 KPSGEAPSGEA
-402 KPSGGKPSGDKP
+402 PSGGPS
-414 SGDKPSGDATSGDA
+414 
-428 TGGDTTSE
+428 
-436 DTSGGNLKGG
+436 
-446 DGSDESVSGSASG
+446 SGSASG

-487 TGGQTAQTPPDKPG
+487 TGGQTAQTPPDKSG
-501 TDTSDAQQSD
+501 KDTSDGQQSD

-525 SGASSDTGSEAASST
+525 SSAPSDTGSETASST
-540 SSDTDSEAASSTSS
+540 SSDTDSEN
-554 DTDSEAASSTSS
+554 DSSTSS

-577 SDGAL
+577 SNGAL

-587 TFTINSADDAFHSN
+587 IFTINSADDSFHSN
-601 SDVTINDGTYTI
+601 SDATINDGTYTI

-647 TINDGKIDI
+647 TINDGKIEI
-656 AASDDGM
+656 TASDDGM

-671 SGFGGMG
+671 SGFGGRG

-685 QAPDAAQKSNDTSD
+685 QAPDAAQKPDDTSD

-721 TVAAQKSDS
+721 TVASQKSDS

-736 TTGNITVAAQKSD
+736 DTDAASE
-749 STSDTAQTTGNITVA
+749 
-764 SQKSDNI
+764 
-771 SVASQ
+771 

-843 SGMAEDVSSDSKQQV
+843 SGMAEDVSSESKQQA
-858 AFVKLDSQADAGDVT
+858 AFVKLDSQADAGDVI

-885 TAKKKYDC
+885 TAQKKYDC
-893 VIISTADMKEGQ
+893 VIISTAALKAGK
-905 TYTLSASGNES
+905 TYTLSASGSES

>member
-38 SGTEITAD
+38 SGTEISAA

-111 ADDSETDGTKDGGVE
+111 ADDSE
-126 TDETKA
+126 
-132 DESETDGTKA
+132 
-142 DESVT
+142 T

-273 KDDLKLVGGICNIT
+273 KDDLKLVGGTCNIT
-287 AKAHALSGKDSVRI
+287 AKNHALSGKDSVRI

-369 KTHKDIP
+369 KTYNDMP
-376 GGGAG
+376 GGGTR

-388 PGGAAQD
+388 PGGVAQD

-402 KPSGGKPSGDKP
+402 KPSGG
-414 SGDKPSGDATSGDA
+414 KPSGDATSGDA

-464 TPPDRPDGD
+464 TPPDKPDGD

-487 TGGQTAQTPPDKPG
+487 AGGQTAQTPPDKPG

-525 SGASSDTGSEAASST
+525 SGASSDTGSETASST
-540 SSDTDSEAASSTSS
+540 SSDTDSEN
-554 DTDSEAASSTSS
+554 DSSTSS

-577 SDGAL
+577 SNGAL

-587 TFTINSADDAFHSN
+587 IFTINSADDSFHSN
-601 SDVTINDGTYTI
+601 SDATINDGTYTI

-647 TINDGKIDI
+647 TINDGKIEI
-656 AASDDGM
+656 TASDDGM

-671 SGFGGMG
+671 SGFGGRG

-685 QAPDAAQKSNDTSD
+685 QAPDAAQKPDDTSD

-736 TTGNITVAAQKSD
+736 TTGNITVA
-749 STSDTAQTTGNITVA
+749 

-776 DEMWMVINGGYVHV
+776 DTDAASDDEMWMVINGGYVHV
-790 LAGGDGLDSNG
+790 LADGDGLDSNG

-873 LKDADGNEIISY
+873 LKDTDGNEIISY
-885 TAKKKYDC
+885 TAQKKYDC
-893 VIISTADMKEGQ
+893 VIISTADLQAGQ
-905 TYTLSASGNES
+905 TYTLSASGSES

>member
-38 SGTEITAD
+38 SGTEISAT
-46 QTSAGLADGTTVN
+46 QTSVALADGATVN
-59 GIYSYDDMFT
+59 GLYSYDDMFT
-69 ERDLDVGYDES
+69 ERDLEVGYDES

-91 TTVTVGDDT
+91 TTVTVGDDAET
-100 EADASEADETK
+100 DASETN
-111 ADDSETDGTKDGGVE
+111 
-126 TDETKA
+126 
-132 DESETDGTKA
+132 GTKA
-142 DESVT
+142 AESEMD
-147 NETET
+147 ETEA
-152 ASSGVSISGNII
+152 ASNGVSISGNII
-164 TITKEGTYVFS
+164 TITKEGTYVLS

-183 VVDAD
+183 IVDAD
-188 SAKVQLVLDNADIT
+188 SAKVQIVLDNADIT

-273 KDDLKLVGGICNIT
+273 KDDLKLVSGTCNIT
-287 AKAHALSGKDSVRI
+287 AKKHALSGKDSVRI

-361 GDGAENAT
+361 GGGAENAT
-369 KTHKDIP
+369 KTHNDMP
-376 GGGAG
+376 GGGPGG
-381 DNMGGGA
+381 DMGGGA
-388 PGGAAQD
+388 SGGD
-395 GEAPSGD
+395 KPSGEAPSGEA
-402 KPSGGKPSGDKP
+402 PSGGPSSDGD
-414 SGDKPSGDATSGDA
+414 
-428 TGGDTTSE
+428 
-436 DTSGGNLKGG
+436 
-446 DGSDESVSGSASG
+446 SG

-464 TPPDRPDGD
+464 TPPDKSG
-473 SFDGSRPDEKASDN
+473 K
-487 TGGQTAQTPPDKPG
+487 
-501 TDTSDAQQSD
+501 DTSDGQQFD

-517 DIADNTTA
+517 DTADSTTA
-525 SGASSDTGSEAASST
+525 SSASSDTGSKSASSTSLDDDSENASST
-540 SSDTDSEAASSTSS
+540 SSDADSTN
-554 DTDSEAASSTSS
+554 ASSTSS

-587 TFTINSADDAFHSN
+587 TFTINSADDSFHSN
-601 SDVTINDGTYTI
+601 SDITINAGTYTI

-627 VNGGTITVTESYEG
+627 VNGGNITVTESYEG

-656 AASDDGM
+656 TASDDGI
-663 NAAGGNDA
+663 NAAGGNDQ

-685 QAPDAAQKSNDTSD
+685 QAPNSAPDAAQKSDDTSG
-699 NTSDN
+699 NPSDN
-704 TQKPNDT
+704 TQKSDDTSDTDQTTGNIIVAAQKSDDT
-711 SDTAQTTGNI
+711 SDTAQDT
-721 TVAAQKSDS
+721 
-730 ASDTAQ
+730 DTA
-736 TTGNITVAAQKSD
+736 SE
-749 STSDTAQTTGNITVA
+749 
-764 SQKSDNI
+764 
-771 SVASQ
+771 

-826 EKSSF
+826 DKSAF

-843 SGMAEDVSSDSKQQV
+843 SGMAEDVSSNSKQQV
-858 AFVKLDSQADAGDVT
+858 AFVKLDSQADAGDVI

-885 TAKKKYDC
+885 TAQKKYDC
-893 VIISTADMKEGQ
+893 VIISMADLQAGQ
-905 TYTLSASGNES
+905 TYTLSASGSES

>member
-38 SGTEITAD
+38 SGTEISAA
-46 QTSAGLADGTTVN
+46 QTSAGLADGATVN

-91 TTVTVGDDT
+91 STVTVGDDT

-111 ADDSETDGTKDGGVE
+111 ADDSE
-126 TDETKA
+126 
-132 DESETDGTKA
+132 
-142 DESVT
+142 T

-183 VVDAD
+183 IVDAD
-188 SAKVQLVLDNADIT
+188 SAKVQLVLDNADVT
-202 CASSA
+202 SASSA

-273 KDDLKLVGGICNIT
+273 KDDLKLVGGTYNIT
-287 AKAHALSGKDSVRI
+287 AENHALSGKDSVRI
-301 AAGTY
+301 ADGTY

-369 KTHKDIP
+369 KTNNDMP
-376 GGGAG
+376 GGGTR

-388 PGGAAQD
+388 PGGVAQD

-428 TGGDTTSE
+428 TSE

-446 DGSDESVSGSASG
+446 
-459 KQTGQ
+459 
-464 TPPDRPDGD
+464 
-473 SFDGSRPDEKASDN
+473 SRSDEKASDN
-487 TGGQTAQTPPDKPG
+487 AGNQTSQTPPDKSG
-501 TDTSDAQQSD
+501 KDTSDGQQSD

-517 DIADNTTA
+517 DTADSTTA
-525 SGASSDTGSEAASST
+525 SSAPSDTGSETASST
-540 SSDTDSEAASSTSS
+540 SSDTDSEN
-554 DTDSEAASSTSS
+554 DSSTSS

-663 NAAGGNDA
+663 NAAGGNDQ
-671 SGFGGMG
+671 SGFGGRG

-685 QAPDAAQKSNDTSD
+685 QAPDAAQKPDDTSD

-843 SGMAEDVSSDSKQQV
+843 SGMAEDVSSESKQQA
-858 AFVKLDSQADAGDVT
+858 AFVKLDSQADAGDVI
-873 LKDADGNEIISY
+873 LKDADANEIISY
-885 TAKKKYDC
+885 TAQKKYDC
-893 VIISTADMKEGQ
+893 VIISTAALKAGQ
-905 TYTLSASGNES
+905 TYTLSASGSES

>member
-38 SGTEITAD
+38 SGTEISAT
-46 QTSAGLADGTTVN
+46 QTSVALADGATVN
-59 GIYSYDDMFT
+59 GLYSYDDMFT
-69 ERDLDVGYDES
+69 ERDLEVGYDES

-91 TTVTVGDDT
+91 TTVTVGDDAET
-100 EADASEADETK
+100 DASETN
-111 ADDSETDGTKDGGVE
+111 
-126 TDETKA
+126 
-132 DESETDGTKA
+132 GTKA
-142 DESVT
+142 AESEMD
-147 NETET
+147 ETEA
-152 ASSGVSISGNII
+152 ASNGVSISGNII
-164 TITKEGTYVFS
+164 TITKEGTYVLS

-183 VVDAD
+183 IVDAD
-188 SAKVQLVLDNADIT
+188 SAKVQLVLDNVDIT

-273 KDDLKLVGGICNIT
+273 KDDLKLVSGTCNIT
-287 AKAHALSGKDSVRI
+287 AKKHALSGKDSVRI

-361 GDGAENAT
+361 GGGAENAT
-369 KTHKDIP
+369 KTHNDMP
-376 GGGAG
+376 GGGPGG
-381 DNMGGGA
+381 DMGGGSS
-388 PGGAAQD
+388 GGD
-395 GEAPSGD
+395 KPSGEAPSGEA
-402 KPSGGKPSGDKP
+402 PSGGPSSDGD
-414 SGDKPSGDATSGDA
+414 
-428 TGGDTTSE
+428 
-436 DTSGGNLKGG
+436 
-446 DGSDESVSGSASG
+446 SG

-464 TPPDRPDGD
+464 TPPDKPDGD

-487 TGGQTAQTPPDKPG
+487 ADSLTSQTPPDKSG
-501 TDTSDAQQSD
+501 KDTSDGQQFD

-517 DIADNTTA
+517 DTADSTTA
-525 SGASSDTGSEAASST
+525 SSASSDTGSKSASSTSLDDDSENASST
-540 SSDTDSEAASSTSS
+540 SSDADSTN
-554 DTDSEAASSTSS
+554 ASSTSS

-587 TFTINSADDAFHSN
+587 TFTINSADDSFHSN

-627 VNGGTITVTESYEG
+627 VNGGNITVTESYEG

-656 AASDDGM
+656 TASDDGI
-663 NAAGGNDA
+663 NAAGGNDQ

-685 QAPDAAQKSNDTSD
+685 QAPNSAPDAAQKSDDTSG
-699 NTSDN
+699 NPSDN
-704 TQKPNDT
+704 TQKSDDTSDTDQTTGNIIVAAQKSDDT
-711 SDTAQTTGNI
+711 SDTAQDT
-721 TVAAQKSDS
+721 
-730 ASDTAQ
+730 DTA
-736 TTGNITVAAQKSD
+736 SE
-749 STSDTAQTTGNITVA
+749 
-764 SQKSDNI
+764 
-771 SVASQ
+771 

-826 EKSSF
+826 DKSAF

-843 SGMAEDVSSDSKQQV
+843 SGMAEDVSSNSKQQV
-858 AFVKLDSQADAGDVT
+858 AFVKLDSQADAGDVI

-885 TAKKKYDC
+885 TAQKKYDC
-893 VIISTADMKEGQ
+893 VIISTADLKEGQ
-905 TYTLSASGNES
+905 TYTLSASGSES

>member
-22 AVIMAM
+22 AVIMTM

-38 SGTEITAD
+38 SGTEISAA
-46 QTSAGLADGTTVN
+46 QTSAGLADGDTVN

-69 ERDLDVGYDES
+69 ERDLNVGYDEN

-100 EADASEADETK
+100 ETDASKADETK
-111 ADDSETDGTKDGGVE
+111 ADDSETD
-126 TDETKA
+126 ETKA
-132 DESETDGTKA
+132 DESET
-142 DESVT
+142 
-147 NETET
+147 NETEN
-152 ASSGVSISGNII
+152 AASGVYISGNII
-164 TITKEGTYVFS
+164 TITKEGTYVLS

-183 VVDAD
+183 IVDAD

-207 AIYVKNADK
+207 AIYVKNAEK

-273 KDDLKLVGGICNIT
+273 KDDLKLVGGTYNIT
-287 AKAHALSGKDSVRI
+287 AENHALSGKDSVRI
-301 AAGTY
+301 ADGTY

-361 GDGAENAT
+361 GDGAENVT
-369 KTHKDIP
+369 KTHNDIP
-376 GGGAG
+376 GGGTR

-402 KPSGGKPSGDKP
+402 KPSG
-414 SGDKPSGDATSGDA
+414 
-428 TGGDTTSE
+428 
-436 DTSGGNLKGG
+436 
-446 DGSDESVSGSASG
+446 DGSDKSDSGSASG

-473 SFDGSRPDEKASDN
+473 SFDGSRPDEKVSDN
-487 TGGQTAQTPPDKPG
+487 TGGQTAQTPPDGQK
-501 TDTSDAQQSD
+501 SD

-525 SGASSDTGSEAASST
+525 SSASSDTGSESSSSTPPDADSENNSSTSPDADSENNSST
-540 SSDTDSEAASSTSS
+540 SSDA
-554 DTDSEAASSTSS
+554 
-566 DTDSTS
+566 DSTS

-587 TFTINSADDAFHSN
+587 TFTINSANDSFHSN
-601 SDVTINDGTYTI
+601 SDATINDGTYTI
-613 SSGDDGMHADSALL
+613 SSGDDGIHADSALL

-656 AASDDGM
+656 TASDDGM

-671 SGFGGMG
+671 SGFGGRG

-685 QAPDAAQKSNDTSD
+685 QAPDSARKSNDTSD
-699 NTSDN
+699 NTQKSD
-704 TQKPNDT
+704 DT

-721 TVAAQKSDS
+721 TVAAQKSDN
-730 ASDTAQ
+730 TL
-736 TTGNITVAAQKSD
+736 
-749 STSDTAQTTGNITVA
+749 VA
-764 SQKSDNI
+764 SQDTDAASD
-771 SVASQ
+771 

-818 GNSAIDYG
+818 GNIAIDYG

-831 YINGGTVVAVGS
+831 NINGGTVVAVGS

-858 AFVKLDSQADAGDVT
+858 AFVKLDSQADAGDVI

-885 TAKKKYDC
+885 TVQKKYDC
-893 VIISTADMKEGQ
+893 VIISTADLKAGQ

>member
-38 SGTEITAD
+38 SGTEISAA
-46 QTSAGLADGTTVN
+46 QTSAGLADGATVN

-100 EADASEADETK
+100 EADASEPDETK
-111 ADDSETDGTKDGGVE
+111 ADETQADESETDETKAGGAE

-152 ASSGVSISGNII
+152 ASSGVSISWNII
-164 TITKEGTYVFS
+164 TITKEGTYVLS

-183 VVDAD
+183 VVNAD

-273 KDDLKLVGGICNIT
+273 KDDLKLVGGTSNIT
-287 AKAHALSGKDSVRI
+287 AKNHALSGKDSVRI

-321 DDEKGFVYI
+321 EEEKGFVYI

-340 GDGIDASY
+340 SDGIDASY

-369 KTHKDIP
+369 KTNNEMP
-376 GGGAG
+376 GGGTG
-381 DNMGGGA
+381 GNMGGGA
-388 PGGAAQD
+388 PGGD
-395 GEAPSGD
+395 KPSGEAPSGEA
-402 KPSGGKPSGDKP
+402 PSGGPS
-414 SGDKPSGDATSGDA
+414 
-428 TGGDTTSE
+428 
-436 DTSGGNLKGG
+436 
-446 DGSDESVSGSASG
+446 SDSDSG

-464 TPPDRPDGD
+464 TPPDKPDGD

-487 TGGQTAQTPPDKPG
+487 AGSQTSQTPPDMSGK
-501 TDTSDAQQSD
+501 DTSDA
-511 KNSQSK
+511 
-517 DIADNTTA
+517 
-525 SGASSDTGSEAASST
+525 
-540 SSDTDSEAASSTSS
+540 
-554 DTDSEAASSTSS
+554 
-566 DTDSTS
+566 DSTS

-587 TFTINSADDAFHSN
+587 TYTINSADDSFHSN

-613 SSGDDGMHADSALL
+613 SSGDDGIHADSALL

-656 AASDDGM
+656 TASDDGM

-671 SGFGGMG
+671 SGFGGRG

-685 QAPDAAQKSNDTSD
+685 QAPD
-699 NTSDN
+699 
-704 TQKPNDT
+704 
-711 SDTAQTTGNI
+711 
-721 TVAAQKSDS
+721 AAQKSDS

-749 STSDTAQTTGNITVA
+749 NT
-764 SQKSDNI
+764 

-776 DEMWMVINGGYVHV
+776 DTDTASDDEMWMVINGGYVHV

-858 AFVKLDSQADAGDVT
+858 AFVKLDSQVDAGDVI

-885 TAKKKYDC
+885 TVQKKYDC
-893 VIISTADMKEGQ
+893 VIISTADLQAGQ
-905 TYTLSASGNES
+905 TYILSASGNES

>member
-38 SGTEITAD
+38 SGTEISAA
-46 QTSAGLADGTTVN
+46 QTSAGLADGATVN

-91 TTVTVGDDT
+91 TIVTVGDNT
-100 EADASEADETK
+100 ETDASKSEETR
-111 ADDSETDGTKDGGVE
+111 
-126 TDETKA
+126 
-132 DESETDGTKA
+132 A

-273 KDDLKLVGGICNIT
+273 KDDLKLVGGTYNIT
-287 AKAHALSGKDSVRI
+287 AENHALSGKDSVRI
-301 AAGTY
+301 ADGTY

-361 GDGAENAT
+361 GGGAENAT
-369 KTHKDIP
+369 NTYNDMP
-376 GGGAG
+376 GGGTG
-381 DNMGGGA
+381 GNMGGGA
-388 PGGAAQD
+388 PGGVAQD

-402 KPSGGKPSGDKP
+402 KPSGGKPSGDKT
-414 SGDKPSGDATSGDA
+414 SGDKTSGDATSGDA

-487 TGGQTAQTPPDKPG
+487 TGGQTAQTPPDKSG
-501 TDTSDAQQSD
+501 KDTSDGQQSD

-525 SGASSDTGSEAASST
+525 SSAPSDTGSETASST
-540 SSDTDSEAASSTSS
+540 SSDTDSEN
-554 DTDSEAASSTSS
+554 DSSTSS

-577 SDGAL
+577 SNGAL

-587 TFTINSADDAFHSN
+587 IFTINSADDSFHSN
-601 SDVTINDGTYTI
+601 SDATINDGTYTI

-647 TINDGKIDI
+647 TINDGKIEI
-656 AASDDGM
+656 TASDDGM

-671 SGFGGMG
+671 SGFGGRG

-685 QAPDAAQKSNDTSD
+685 QAPDAAQKPDDTSD

-736 TTGNITVAAQKSD
+736 TTGNITVA
-749 STSDTAQTTGNITVA
+749 

-776 DEMWMVINGGYVHV
+776 DTDAASDDEMWMVINGGYVHV
-790 LAGGDGLDSNG
+790 LADGDGLDSNG

-843 SGMAEDVSSDSKQQV
+843 SGMAEDVSSESKQQA
-858 AFVKLDSQADAGDVT
+858 AFVKLDSQADAGDVI
-873 LKDADGNEIISY
+873 LKDADANEIISY
-885 TAKKKYDC
+885 TAQKKYDC
-893 VIISTADMKEGQ
+893 VIISTADLKAGQ
-905 TYTLSASGNES
+905 IYTLSASGNES

>member
-38 SGTEITAD
+38 SGTEISAA
-46 QTSAGLADGTTVN
+46 QTSAGLADGATVN

-91 TTVTVGDDT
+91 STVTVGDDT

-111 ADDSETDGTKDGGVE
+111 ADDSE
-126 TDETKA
+126 
-132 DESETDGTKA
+132 
-142 DESVT
+142 T

-183 VVDAD
+183 IVDAD
-188 SAKVQLVLDNADIT
+188 SAKVQLVLDNADVT
-202 CASSA
+202 SASSA

-273 KDDLKLVGGICNIT
+273 KDDLKLVGGTYNIT
-287 AKAHALSGKDSVRI
+287 AENHALSGKDSVRI
-301 AAGTY
+301 ADGTY

-369 KTHKDIP
+369 KTNNDMP
-376 GGGAG
+376 GGGTR

-388 PGGAAQD
+388 PGGVAQD

-402 KPSGGKPSGDKP
+402 KPSGGKPSGD
-414 SGDKPSGDATSGDA
+414 ATSGDA
-428 TGGDTTSE
+428 TSGDTTSE

-487 TGGQTAQTPPDKPG
+487 TGGQTAQTPPDKSG
-501 TDTSDAQQSD
+501 KDTSDGQQSD

-525 SGASSDTGSEAASST
+525 SSAPSDTGSET
-540 SSDTDSEAASSTSS
+540 ASSTSS

-663 NAAGGNDA
+663 NAAGGNDQ

-685 QAPDAAQKSNDTSD
+685 QAPDAAQKSDDTSD

-730 ASDTAQ
+730 
-736 TTGNITVAAQKSD
+736 
-749 STSDTAQTTGNITVA
+749 TSDTAQDTDAT
-764 SQKSDNI
+764 SE
-771 SVASQ
+771 

-843 SGMAEDVSSDSKQQV
+843 SGMAEDVSSESKQQA
-858 AFVKLDSQADAGDVT
+858 AFVKLDSQADAGDVI

-885 TAKKKYDC
+885 TAQKKYDC
-893 VIISTADMKEGQ
+893 VIISTAALKAGQ
-905 TYTLSASGNES
+905 TYTLSASGSES

>member
-38 SGTEITAD
+38 SGTEISAA
-46 QTSAGLADGTTVN
+46 QTSAGLADGATVN

-80 SAVKIN
+80 NAVKIN

-100 EADASEADETK
+100 ETDASKADETR
-111 ADDSETDGTKDGGVE
+111 
-126 TDETKA
+126 A
-132 DESETDGTKA
+132 DESET
-142 DESVT
+142 
-147 NETET
+147 NETENA
-152 ASSGVSISGNII
+152 ASGAYISGNII
-164 TITKEGTYVFS
+164 TITKEGTYVLS

-216 TFITLAEGSENIL
+216 AFITLAEGSENIL

-273 KDDLKLVGGICNIT
+273 KDDLKLVGGTSNIT
-287 AKAHALSGKDSVRI
+287 AKNHALSGKDSVRI

-321 DDEKGFVYI
+321 EEEKGFVYI

-369 KTHKDIP
+369 KTNNEMP
-376 GGGAG
+376 GGGTG
-381 DNMGGGA
+381 GNMGGGA
-388 PGGAAQD
+388 PGGD
-395 GEAPSGD
+395 KPSGEAPSGEA
-402 KPSGGKPSGDKP
+402 PSGGPS
-414 SGDKPSGDATSGDA
+414 
-428 TGGDTTSE
+428 
-436 DTSGGNLKGG
+436 
-446 DGSDESVSGSASG
+446 SDSDSG

-464 TPPDRPDGD
+464 TPPDKPDGD

-487 TGGQTAQTPPDKPG
+487 AGSQTSQTPPDKSG
-501 TDTSDAQQSD
+501 KDTSDA
-511 KNSQSK
+511 
-517 DIADNTTA
+517 
-525 SGASSDTGSEAASST
+525 
-540 SSDTDSEAASSTSS
+540 
-554 DTDSEAASSTSS
+554 
-566 DTDSTS
+566 DSTS

-587 TFTINSADDAFHSN
+587 TFTINSADDSFHSN

-613 SSGDDGMHADSALL
+613 SSGDDGIHADSALL

-656 AASDDGM
+656 TASDDGM

-671 SGFGGMG
+671 SGFGGRG

-685 QAPDAAQKSNDTSD
+685 QAPD
-699 NTSDN
+699 
-704 TQKPNDT
+704 
-711 SDTAQTTGNI
+711 
-721 TVAAQKSDS
+721 AAQKSDS

-749 STSDTAQTTGNITVA
+749 NT
-764 SQKSDNI
+764 

-776 DEMWMVINGGYVHV
+776 DTDTASDDEMWMVINGGYVHV

-843 SGMAEDVSSDSKQQV
+843 SGMAEDVSTDSKQQV
-858 AFVKLDSQADAGDVT
+858 AFVKLDSQVDAGDVI

-885 TAKKKYDC
+885 TVQKKYDC
-893 VIISTADMKEGQ
+893 VIISTADLKAGQ
-905 TYTLSASGNES
+905 IYTLSASGNES

>member
-1 MSYRKITKYF
+1 MSYRKVKKYF

-46 QTSAGLADGTTVN
+46 QTSAGATVN

-100 EADASEADETK
+100 EADASETDETK
-111 ADDSETDGTKDGGVE
+111 ADETQ
-126 TDETKA
+126 A

-142 DESVT
+142 DKSET
-147 NETET
+147 NETKA

-164 TITKEGTYVFS
+164 TISKEGTYVLS

-246 IFSKDDLTLNGKG
+246 IFSKGDLTLNGKG

-273 KDDLKLVGGICNIT
+273 KDDLKLVSGTCNIT
-287 AKAHALSGKDSVRI
+287 AKNHALSGKDSVRI

-348 VVQIDDGDFDITA
+348 VVQIDDGDFEITA
-361 GDGAENAT
+361 GGGAENAT
-369 KTHKDIP
+369 KTHNDMP
-376 GGGAG
+376 GGDPGG
-381 DNMGGGA
+381 DMGGGA
-388 PGGAAQD
+388 PG

-402 KPSGGKPSGDKP
+402 KPSGEAPSGEAP
-414 SGDKPSGDATSGDA
+414 SGSGSNGDSA
-428 TGGDTTSE
+428 
-436 DTSGGNLKGG
+436 
-446 DGSDESVSGSASG
+446 GSDSG

-464 TPPDRPDGD
+464 TPPDKPDGD

-487 TGGQTAQTPPDKPG
+487 AGSQTSQTPPDKSG
-501 TDTSDAQQSD
+501 KDTSDGQQFD

-517 DIADNTTA
+517 DAADSTTA
-525 SGASSDTGSEAASST
+525 SGASSDTDSETASDT
-540 SSDTDSEAASSTSS
+540 SSDTG
-554 DTDSEAASSTSS
+554 SEAASSTSS

-587 TFTINSADDAFHSN
+587 TFTINSADDSFHSN

-656 AASDDGM
+656 TASDDGI
-663 NAAGGNDA
+663 NAAGGNDQ

-685 QAPDAAQKSNDTSD
+685 QAPNSAPD
-699 NTSDN
+699 
-704 TQKPNDT
+704 
-711 SDTAQTTGNI
+711 
-721 TVAAQKSDS
+721 AAQKSDS

-736 TTGNITVAAQKSD
+736 DTDAASE
-749 STSDTAQTTGNITVA
+749 
-764 SQKSDNI
+764 
-771 SVASQ
+771 

-858 AFVKLDSQADAGDVT
+858 AFVKLDSQADAGDVI

-885 TAKKKYDC
+885 TAQKKYDC
-893 VIISTADMKEGQ
+893 VIISTADLKAGQ
-905 TYTLSASGNES
+905 TYTLSASGSES

>member
-1 MSYRKITKYF
+1 MSYRKVKKYF

-46 QTSAGLADGTTVN
+46 QTSAGATVN

-100 EADASEADETK
+100 EADVSKTDETK
-111 ADDSETDGTKDGGVE
+111 ADETQ
-126 TDETKA
+126 A

-142 DESVT
+142 DKS
-147 NETET
+147 ETDET
-152 ASSGVSISGNII
+152 KVASSGVSISGNII
-164 TITKEGTYVFS
+164 TISKEGTYVLS

-188 SAKVQLVLDNADIT
+188 SAKVQLVLDNVDIT

-207 AIYVKNADK
+207 AIYVKSADK
-216 TFITLAEGSENIL
+216 TFITLAEDSENIL

-273 KDDLKLVGGICNIT
+273 KDDLKLVSGTCNIT
-287 AKAHALSGKDSVRI
+287 AKNHALSGKDSVRI

-361 GDGAENAT
+361 GGGAENAT
-369 KTHKDIP
+369 KTHNDMP
-376 GGGAG
+376 GG
-381 DNMGGGA
+381 DMGGGA
-388 PGGAAQD
+388 PGGD
-395 GEAPSGD
+395 KPSGEAPSGG
-402 KPSGGKPSGDKP
+402 PS
-414 SGDKPSGDATSGDA
+414 
-428 TGGDTTSE
+428 
-436 DTSGGNLKGG
+436 
-446 DGSDESVSGSASG
+446 SDSDSG

-464 TPPDRPDGD
+464 TPPDKPDSD
-473 SFDGSRPDEKASDN
+473 TFDGSRPDEKASDN
-487 TGGQTAQTPPDKPG
+487 ADSQTSQTPPDKSG
-501 TDTSDAQQSD
+501 KDTSDGQQSD

-517 DIADNTTA
+517 DAADSTTA
-525 SGASSDTGSEAASST
+525 SGTSSDTDSETASGA
-540 SSDTDSEAASSTSS
+540 SSDTDSEAASGTL
-554 DTDSEAASSTSS
+554 S

-587 TFTINSADDAFHSN
+587 TFTINSADDSFHSN

-656 AASDDGM
+656 NASDDGI
-663 NAAGGNDA
+663 NAAGGNDQ

-685 QAPDAAQKSNDTSD
+685 QAPDA
-699 NTSDN
+699 
-704 TQKPNDT
+704 
-711 SDTAQTTGNI
+711 
-721 TVAAQKSDS
+721 QKSDS
-730 ASDTAQ
+730 ASE
-736 TTGNITVAAQKSD
+736 
-749 STSDTAQTTGNITVA
+749 
-764 SQKSDNI
+764 
-771 SVASQ
+771 

-843 SGMAEDVSSDSKQQV
+843 SGMAEDVSNDSKQQV
-858 AFVKLDSQADAGDVT
+858 AFVKLDSQADAGDVI

-885 TAKKKYDC
+885 TSQKKYDC
-893 VIISTADMKEGQ
+893 VIISTADLKEGQ
-905 TYTLSASGNES
+905 TYTLSASGSES

>member
-11 QNIKLYGIIGA
+11 QNIKIYGIIGA

-361 GDGAENAT
+361 GNGAENAT

-388 PGGAAQD
+388 PGGD
-395 GEAPSGD
+395 KPSGEAPSGEA
-402 KPSGGKPSGDKP
+402 PSGGPS
-414 SGDKPSGDATSGDA
+414 
-428 TGGDTTSE
+428 
-436 DTSGGNLKGG
+436 
-446 DGSDESVSGSASG
+446 SDSDSG

-464 TPPDRPDGD
+464 TPPDKPDGD

-487 TGGQTAQTPPDKPG
+487 AGSQTSQTPPDKSG
-501 TDTSDAQQSD
+501 KDTSDGQQSD

-517 DIADNTTA
+517 DAADSTTA
-525 SGASSDTGSEAASST
+525 SGA
-540 SSDTDSEAASSTSS
+540 SS

-587 TFTINSADDAFHSN
+587 TFTINSADDAFNSN

-647 TINDGKIDI
+647 TINDGKIEI
-656 AASDDGM
+656 TASDDGM

-671 SGFGGMG
+671 SGFGGRG

-685 QAPDAAQKSNDTSD
+685 QAPDAAQKPDDTSD

-749 STSDTAQTTGNITVA
+749 NT
-764 SQKSDNI
+764 

-776 DEMWMVINGGYVHV
+776 DTDTTSDDEMWMVINGGYVHV

>member
-1 MSYRKITKYF
+1 MSYRKVKKYF

-46 QTSAGLADGTTVN
+46 QTSAGATVN

-86 LADDS
+86 LEDDS

-100 EADASEADETK
+100 EADTS
-111 ADDSETDGTKDGGVE
+111 E
-126 TDETKA
+126 TDETKVDETQA

-142 DESVT
+142 
-147 NETET
+147 

-164 TITKEGTYVFS
+164 TISKEGTYVLS

-188 SAKVQLVLDNADIT
+188 SAKVQLVLDNVDIT

-207 AIYVKNADK
+207 AIYVKSADK

-273 KDDLKLVGGICNIT
+273 KDDLKLVSGTCNIT
-287 AKAHALSGKDSVRI
+287 AKKHALSGKDSVRI

-348 VVQIDDGDFDITA
+348 VVQIDDGDFEITA
-361 GDGAENAT
+361 GGGAENAT
-369 KTHKDIP
+369 TTHNDMP
-376 GGGAG
+376 GGGPGG
-381 DNMGGGA
+381 DMGGGA
-388 PGGAAQD
+388 PGGD
-395 GEAPSGD
+395 KPSGEAPSGEA
-402 KPSGGKPSGDKP
+402 PSGEAPSG
-414 SGDKPSGDATSGDA
+414 SGSNGDSA
-428 TGGDTTSE
+428 
-436 DTSGGNLKGG
+436 
-446 DGSDESVSGSASG
+446 GSDSG

-464 TPPDRPDGD
+464 TPPDKPDGD

-487 TGGQTAQTPPDKPG
+487 AGSQTSQTPPDKSG
-501 TDTSDAQQSD
+501 KDTSDGQQFD

-517 DIADNTTA
+517 DAADSTTA
-525 SGASSDTGSEAASST
+525 SGASSDTDSETASGT
-540 SSDTDSEAASSTSS
+540 SSDTDSEAASSASY
-554 DTDSEAASSTSS
+554 DTDT
-566 DTDSTS
+566 TS

-587 TFTINSADDAFHSN
+587 TFTINSADDSFHSN

-641 LEGLNI
+641 LEGLNV

-656 AASDDGM
+656 TASDDGI
-663 NAAGGNDA
+663 NAAGGNDQ

-685 QAPDAAQKSNDTSD
+685 QAPDAQKSDNASD
-699 NTSDN
+699 STSDN
-704 TQKPNDT
+704 TQKSDDT

-721 TVAAQKSDS
+721 AVAAQKSDD
-730 ASDTAQ
+730 ASDTVQ
-736 TTGNITVAAQKSD
+736 DTGNITVAAQKSD
-749 STSDTAQTTGNITVA
+749 TSQDTDAA
-764 SQKSDNI
+764 SE
-771 SVASQ
+771 

-858 AFVKLDSQADAGDVT
+858 AFVKLDSQADAGDVI

-885 TAKKKYDC
+885 TAQKKYDC
-893 VIISTADMKEGQ
+893 VIISTADLKAGQ
-905 TYTLSASGNES
+905 TYTLSASGSES

>member
-1 MSYRKITKYF
+1 MSYRKVKKYF

-46 QTSAGLADGTTVN
+46 QTSAGATVN

-100 EADASEADETK
+100 EADASETDETK
-111 ADDSETDGTKDGGVE
+111 ADETQ
-126 TDETKA
+126 A

-142 DESVT
+142 DKSET
-147 NETET
+147 NETKA

-164 TITKEGTYVFS
+164 TISKEGTYVLS

-188 SAKVQLVLDNADIT
+188 SAKVQLVLDNVDIT

-216 TFITLAEGSENIL
+216 TFITLAEDSENIL

-246 IFSKDDLTLNGKG
+246 IFSKDDLTLNEKG

-273 KDDLKLVGGICNIT
+273 KDDLKLVSGTCNIT
-287 AKAHALSGKDSVRI
+287 AKTHALSGKDSVRI

-361 GDGAENAT
+361 GCGAENAT
-369 KTHKDIP
+369 KTHNDMP
-376 GGGAG
+376 GGGPGG
-381 DNMGGGA
+381 DMGGGA
-388 PGGAAQD
+388 PS

-402 KPSGGKPSGDKP
+402 KPSGEAPSGEAPSGEAPSGDTS
-414 SGDKPSGDATSGDA
+414 SGSGSNGD
-428 TGGDTTSE
+428 SF
-436 DTSGGNLKGG
+436 
-446 DGSDESVSGSASG
+446 GSDSG

-464 TPPDRPDGD
+464 TPPDKPDGD

-487 TGGQTAQTPPDKPG
+487 AGSQTSQTPPDKSG
-501 TDTSDAQQSD
+501 KDTLDGQQFD

-517 DIADNTTA
+517 DAADSTTA
-525 SGASSDTGSEAASST
+525 SGASSDTDSETASDT
-540 SSDTDSEAASSTSS
+540 SSDTG
-554 DTDSEAASSTSS
+554 SEAASSTSS

-587 TFTINSADDAFHSN
+587 TFTINSADDSFHSN
-601 SDVTINDGTYTI
+601 SDVTINDGTFTI

-641 LEGLNI
+641 LEGLNV

-656 AASDDGM
+656 TASDDGM
-663 NAAGGNDA
+663 NAAGGNDQ

-685 QAPDAAQKSNDTSD
+685 QAPNSAPDAAQKSDSASD
-699 NTSDN
+699 STSDN
-704 TQKPNDT
+704 TQKSDDT

-721 TVAAQKSDS
+721 TVAAQKSDD
-730 ASDTAQ
+730 ASDTVQ
-736 TTGNITVAAQKSD
+736 DTGNITVAAQKSD
-749 STSDTAQTTGNITVA
+749 SSSDTSQDTDTA
-764 SQKSDNI
+764 SE
-771 SVASQ
+771 

-858 AFVKLDSQADAGDVT
+858 AFVKLDSQADAGDVI

-885 TAKKKYDC
+885 TAQKKYDC
-893 VIISTADMKEGQ
+893 VIISTSDLKAGQ
-905 TYTLSASGNES
+905 TYTLSASGSES

>member
-38 SGTEITAD
+38 SGTEISAA
-46 QTSAGLADGTTVN
+46 QTSAGLADGATVN

-69 ERDLDVGYDES
+69 GRDLDVGYDES
-80 SAVKIN
+80 NAVKIN

-100 EADASEADETK
+100 EADASKADETK
-111 ADDSETDGTKDGGVE
+111 ADDSKTDETKDGGAE

-164 TITKEGTYVFS
+164 TITKEGTYVLS

-216 TFITLAEGSENIL
+216 AFITLAEGSENIL

-273 KDDLKLVGGICNIT
+273 KDDLKLVGGTCNIT
-287 AKAHALSGKDSVRI
+287 AKTHALSGKDSVRI

-306 NLTSGKDGIHSENAD
+306 NLTSGKDGIHAENAD

-361 GDGAENAT
+361 GGGSENAT
-369 KTHKDIP
+369 KTHNDIP
-376 GGGAG
+376 GGGTG
-381 DNMGGGA
+381 GNMGGGA
-388 PGGAAQD
+388 PGGD
-395 GEAPSGD
+395 KPSGEAPSGEV
-402 KPSGGKPSGDKP
+402 PSGGPS
-414 SGDKPSGDATSGDA
+414 
-428 TGGDTTSE
+428 
-436 DTSGGNLKGG
+436 
-446 DGSDESVSGSASG
+446 SDSDSG

-464 TPPDRPDGD
+464 TPPDKPDGD

-487 TGGQTAQTPPDKPG
+487 AGSQTSQTPPDKSG
-501 TDTSDAQQSD
+501 KDTSDA
-511 KNSQSK
+511 
-517 DIADNTTA
+517 
-525 SGASSDTGSEAASST
+525 
-540 SSDTDSEAASSTSS
+540 
-554 DTDSEAASSTSS
+554 
-566 DTDSTS
+566 DSTS

-587 TFTINSADDAFHSN
+587 TYTINSADDSFHSN

-613 SSGDDGMHADSALL
+613 SSGDDGIHADSALL

-656 AASDDGM
+656 TASDDGM

-671 SGFGGMG
+671 SGFGGRG

-685 QAPDAAQKSNDTSD
+685 QAPD
-699 NTSDN
+699 
-704 TQKPNDT
+704 
-711 SDTAQTTGNI
+711 
-721 TVAAQKSDS
+721 AAQKSDS

-749 STSDTAQTTGNITVA
+749 STSDTAQDTDTA
-764 SQKSDNI
+764 SD
-771 SVASQ
+771 

-790 LAGGDGLDSNG
+790 LAGGDGIDSNG

-826 EKSSF
+826 DKSSF

-858 AFVKLDSQADAGDVT
+858 AFVKLDSQVDAGDVI

-885 TAKKKYDC
+885 TVQKKYDC
-893 VIISTADMKEGQ
+893 VIISTADLQAGQ
-905 TYTLSASGNES
+905 TYILSASGNES

>member
-22 AVIMAM
+22 AVIMVM

-111 ADDSETDGTKDGGVE
+111 ADDSETDGTKDGGAE

-132 DESETDGTKA
+132 DESVTDGTKA

-246 IFSKDDLTLNGKG
+246 IFSKDDL
-259 TLTIN
+259 
-264 SEYGHGIVS
+264 
-273 KDDLKLVGGICNIT
+273 KLVGGTCNIT
-287 AKAHALSGKDSVRI
+287 AKTHALSGKDSVRI

-361 GDGAENAT
+361 GGGAENAT
-369 KTHKDIP
+369 KTNNDMP
-376 GGGAG
+376 GGGTG
-381 DNMGGGA
+381 GNMGGGA
-388 PGGAAQD
+388 PGGVAQD

-414 SGDKPSGDATSGDA
+414 SGDA
-428 TGGDTTSE
+428 TSE

-487 TGGQTAQTPPDKPG
+487 TGGQTAQTPPDKSG
-501 TDTSDAQQSD
+501 KDTSDGQQSD

-525 SGASSDTGSEAASST
+525 SSAPSDTGSET
-540 SSDTDSEAASSTSS
+540 ASSTSS

-663 NAAGGNDA
+663 NAAGGNDQ

-685 QAPDAAQKSNDTSD
+685 QAPDAAQKSDDTSE
-699 NTSDN
+699 N
-704 TQKPNDT
+704 TQKSDDS
-711 SDTAQTTGNI
+711 SDTAQ
-721 TVAAQKSDS
+721 
-730 ASDTAQ
+730 DTDA
-736 TTGNITVAAQKSD
+736 
-749 STSDTAQTTGNITVA
+749 TSE
-764 SQKSDNI
+764 
-771 SVASQ
+771 

-818 GNSAIDYG
+818 GNSAIDYC

-843 SGMAEDVSSDSKQQV
+843 SGMAEDVSSESKQQA
-858 AFVKLDSQADAGDVT
+858 AFVKLDSQADAGDVI

-885 TAKKKYDC
+885 TAQKKYDC
-893 VIISTADMKEGQ
+893 VIISTAALQAGQ
-905 TYTLSASGNES
+905 TYTLSASGSES

>member
-38 SGTEITAD
+38 SGTEISAA
-46 QTSAGLADGTTVN
+46 QTSAGLADGATVN

-100 EADASEADETK
+100 ETDASKADETK
-111 ADDSETDGTKDGGVE
+111 ADDSETD
-126 TDETKA
+126 ETKA
-132 DESETDGTKA
+132 DESET
-142 DESVT
+142 
-147 NETET
+147 NETEN
-152 ASSGVSISGNII
+152 AASGVYISGNII
-164 TITKEGTYVFS
+164 TVTKEGTYVLS

-216 TFITLAEGSENIL
+216 AFITLAEGSENIL

-273 KDDLKLVGGICNIT
+273 KDDLKLVGGTYNIT
-287 AKAHALSGKDSVRI
+287 AENHAISGKDSVRI
-301 AAGTY
+301 ADGTY

-348 VVQIDDGDFDITA
+348 VVQIDEGDFDITA

-369 KTHKDIP
+369 KTHNDIP
-376 GGGAG
+376 GGGTR

-388 PGGAAQD
+388 SGGAAQD

-402 KPSGGKPSGDKP
+402 KPSG
-414 SGDKPSGDATSGDA
+414 
-428 TGGDTTSE
+428 
-436 DTSGGNLKGG
+436 
-446 DGSDESVSGSASG
+446 DGSDKSDSGSASG

-464 TPPDRPDGD
+464 TPPDRLDGD
-473 SFDGSRPDEKASDN
+473 SFDGSRPDEKTSDN

-501 TDTSDAQQSD
+501 TDTSDGQKSD

-525 SGASSDTGSEAASST
+525 SSASSDTGSESSSSTSPDADSENNSST
-540 SSDTDSEAASSTSS
+540 SSDA
-554 DTDSEAASSTSS
+554 
-566 DTDSTS
+566 DSTS

-587 TFTINSADDAFHSN
+587 TFTINSADDSFHSN
-601 SDVTINDGTYTI
+601 SDATINDGTYTI
-613 SSGDDGMHADSALL
+613 SSGDDGIHADSALL

-656 AASDDGM
+656 TASDDGM

-671 SGFGGMG
+671 SGFGGRG

-685 QAPDAAQKSNDTSD
+685 QTPDSARKSNDTSD
-699 NTSDN
+699 NT
-704 TQKPNDT
+704 
-711 SDTAQTTGNI
+711 
-721 TVAAQKSDS
+721 
-730 ASDTAQ
+730 
-736 TTGNITVAAQKSD
+736 
-749 STSDTAQTTGNITVA
+749 
-764 SQKSDNI
+764 QKSDNT

-776 DEMWMVINGGYVHV
+776 DTDAASDDEMWMVINGGYVHV

-831 YINGGTVVAVGS
+831 NINGGTVVAVGS

-858 AFVKLDSQADAGDVT
+858 AFVKLDSQADAGDVI

-885 TAKKKYDC
+885 TVQKKYDC
-893 VIISTADMKEGQ
+893 VIISTADLKAGQ

>member
-38 SGTEITAD
+38 SGTEISAA
-46 QTSAGLADGTTVN
+46 QTSAGLADGATVN

-80 SAVKIN
+80 NAVKIN

-100 EADASEADETK
+100 EADASEPDETK
-111 ADDSETDGTKDGGVE
+111 ADETQADESETDETKDGGAE

-132 DESETDGTKA
+132 DESVTDGTKA

-164 TITKEGTYVFS
+164 TITKEGTYVLS

-273 KDDLKLVGGICNIT
+273 KDDLKLVGGTCNIT
-287 AKAHALSGKDSVRI
+287 AKNHALSGKDSVRI

-321 DDEKGFVYI
+321 DEEKGFVYI

-361 GDGAENAT
+361 GGGAENAT
-369 KTHKDIP
+369 KTNNEMP
-376 GGGAG
+376 GGGTG
-381 DNMGGGA
+381 GNMGGGA
-388 PGGAAQD
+388 PGGD
-395 GEAPSGD
+395 KPSGEAPSGG
-402 KPSGGKPSGDKP
+402 PS
-414 SGDKPSGDATSGDA
+414 
-428 TGGDTTSE
+428 
-436 DTSGGNLKGG
+436 
-446 DGSDESVSGSASG
+446 SDSDSG

-487 TGGQTAQTPPDKPG
+487 AGSQTAQTPPDKPG
-501 TDTSDAQQSD
+501 TDTSDGQKSD

-525 SGASSDTGSEAASST
+525 SSASSDTGSESSSSASPDADSENNSST
-540 SSDTDSEAASSTSS
+540 SSDA
-554 DTDSEAASSTSS
+554 
-566 DTDSTS
+566 DSTS

-577 SDGAL
+577 SDDAL

-587 TFTINSADDAFHSN
+587 TFTINSADDSFHSN
-601 SDVTINDGTYTI
+601 SDATINDGTYTI
-613 SSGDDGMHADSALL
+613 SSGDDGIHADSALL
-627 VNGGTITVTESYEG
+627 VNGGTITVIESYEG

-656 AASDDGM
+656 TASDDGM

-671 SGFGGMG
+671 SGFGGRG

-685 QAPDAAQKSNDTSD
+685 QAPD
-699 NTSDN
+699 
-704 TQKPNDT
+704 
-711 SDTAQTTGNI
+711 
-721 TVAAQKSDS
+721 AAQKSDS

-749 STSDTAQTTGNITVA
+749 NT
-764 SQKSDNI
+764 

-776 DEMWMVINGGYVHV
+776 DTDTASDDEMWMVINGGYVHV

-843 SGMAEDVSSDSKQQV
+843 SGMAEDVSSDSKQQA

-885 TAKKKYDC
+885 TAQKKYDC
-893 VIISTADMKEGQ
+893 VIISTAALKEGQ

>member
-22 AVIMAM
+22 AVIMTM

-38 SGTEITAD
+38 SGTEISAA
-46 QTSAGLADGTTVN
+46 QTSAGLADGDTVN

-100 EADASEADETK
+100 ETDASKADETK
-111 ADDSETDGTKDGGVE
+111 ADDSK

-132 DESETDGTKA
+132 DESET
-142 DESVT
+142 
-147 NETET
+147 NETEN
-152 ASSGVSISGNII
+152 AASGVYISGNII
-164 TITKEGTYVFS
+164 TITKEGTYVLS

-183 VVDAD
+183 IVDAD

-207 AIYVKNADK
+207 AIYVKNAEK

-273 KDDLKLVGGICNIT
+273 KDDLKLVGGTYNIT
-287 AKAHALSGKDSVRI
+287 AKNHALSGKDSVRI
-301 AAGTY
+301 ADGTY

-361 GDGAENAT
+361 GGGAENAT
-369 KTHKDIP
+369 KTNNDMP
-376 GGGAG
+376 GGGTG
-381 DNMGGGA
+381 GNMGGGA

-402 KPSGGKPSGDKP
+402 KPSG
-414 SGDKPSGDATSGDA
+414 
-428 TGGDTTSE
+428 
-436 DTSGGNLKGG
+436 
-446 DGSDESVSGSASG
+446 DGSDKSVSGSASG

-473 SFDGSRPDEKASDN
+473 SFDGSRSDEKASDN
-487 TGGQTAQTPPDKPG
+487 TGGQTAQTSPDKPG
-501 TDTSDAQQSD
+501 TDTSDGQKSD

-525 SGASSDTGSEAASST
+525 SSASSDTGSESSSSTSPDADSENNSST
-540 SSDTDSEAASSTSS
+540 SSDA
-554 DTDSEAASSTSS
+554 
-566 DTDSTS
+566 DSTS

-587 TFTINSADDAFHSN
+587 TFTINSADDSFHSN
-601 SDVTINDGTYTI
+601 SDATINDGTYTI
-613 SSGDDGMHADSALL
+613 SSGDDGIHADSALL

-656 AASDDGM
+656 TASDDGM

-671 SGFGGMG
+671 SGFGGRG

-685 QAPDAAQKSNDTSD
+685 QTPDSARKSNDTSD
-699 NTSDN
+699 NT
-704 TQKPNDT
+704 QKSYDT

-721 TVAAQKSDS
+721 TVAAQKQDNI
-730 ASDTAQ
+730 SDTAQ
-736 TTGNITVAAQKSD
+736 DTDAVSD
-749 STSDTAQTTGNITVA
+749 
-764 SQKSDNI
+764 
-771 SVASQ
+771 

-831 YINGGTVVAVGS
+831 NINGGTVVAVGS

-858 AFVKLDSQADAGDVT
+858 AFVKLDSQADVGDVI

-885 TAKKKYDC
+885 TVQKKYDC
-893 VIISTADMKEGQ
+893 VIISTADLKAGQ

>member
-22 AVIMAM
+22 AVIMTM

-38 SGTEITAD
+38 SGTEISAA
-46 QTSAGLADGTTVN
+46 QTSAGLADGDTVN

-69 ERDLDVGYDES
+69 ERDLNVGYDEN

-100 EADASEADETK
+100 ETDASKADETK
-111 ADDSETDGTKDGGVE
+111 ADDSETD
-126 TDETKA
+126 ETKA
-132 DESETDGTKA
+132 DESET
-142 DESVT
+142 
-147 NETET
+147 NETEN
-152 ASSGVSISGNII
+152 AASGVYISGNII
-164 TITKEGTYVFS
+164 TITKEGTYVLS

-183 VVDAD
+183 IVDAD

-207 AIYVKNADK
+207 AIYVKNAEK

-273 KDDLKLVGGICNIT
+273 KDDLKLVGGTYNIT
-287 AKAHALSGKDSVRI
+287 AENHALSGKDSVRI
-301 AAGTY
+301 ADGTY

-369 KTHKDIP
+369 KTHNDIP
-376 GGGAG
+376 GGGTR

-388 PGGAAQD
+388 SGGAAQA

-402 KPSGGKPSGDKP
+402 KPSG
-414 SGDKPSGDATSGDA
+414 
-428 TGGDTTSE
+428 
-436 DTSGGNLKGG
+436 
-446 DGSDESVSGSASG
+446 DGSDKSDSGSASG

-473 SFDGSRPDEKASDN
+473 SFDGSRPDEKTSDN
-487 TGGQTAQTPPDKPG
+487 TGGQTAQTPLDKPG
-501 TDTSDAQQSD
+501 TDTSDGQKSD

-517 DIADNTTA
+517 DIADNTT
-525 SGASSDTGSEAASST
+525 SSSASSDTGSEASLST
-540 SSDTDSEAASSTSS
+540 SPDA
-554 DTDSEAASSTSS
+554 
-566 DTDSTS
+566 DSTS

-587 TFTINSADDAFHSN
+587 TFTINSADDSFHSN
-601 SDVTINDGTYTI
+601 SDATINDGTYTI
-613 SSGDDGMHADSALL
+613 NSGDDGIHADSALL

-671 SGFGGMG
+671 SGFGGRG

-685 QAPDAAQKSNDTSD
+685 QAPDSARKSNDTSD
-699 NTSDN
+699 NT
-704 TQKPNDT
+704 QKSYDT

-721 TVAAQKSDS
+721 TVAAQKQDNI
-730 ASDTAQ
+730 SDTAQ

-749 STSDTAQTTGNITVA
+749 NTLVA
-764 SQKSDNI
+764 SQDTDAASD
-771 SVASQ
+771 

-831 YINGGTVVAVGS
+831 NINGGTVVAVGS

-858 AFVKLDSQADAGDVT
+858 AFVKLDSQADAGDVI

-885 TAKKKYDC
+885 TVQKKYDC
-893 VIISTADMKEGQ
+893 VIISTADLKAGQ

>member
-11 QNIKLYGIIGA
+11 QNIKLYGVIGA

-38 SGTEITAD
+38 SGTEISATKNA
-46 QTSAGLADGTTVN
+46 AGLADTATVN

-100 EADASEADETK
+100 ETDVSKADETR
-111 ADDSETDGTKDGGVE
+111 ADESKTDETKDGGAE

-132 DESETDGTKA
+132 DESVTNETKA

-164 TITKEGTYVFS
+164 TITKEGTYVLS

-273 KDDLKLVGGICNIT
+273 KDDLKLVGGTCNIT
-287 AKAHALSGKDSVRI
+287 AKTHALSGKDSVRI

-340 GDGIDASY
+340 GDGIDTSY

-361 GDGAENAT
+361 GGGAENAT
-369 KTHKDIP
+369 KTNNEMP
-376 GGGAG
+376 GGGTG
-381 DNMGGGA
+381 GNMGGGA
-388 PGGAAQD
+388 PGGD
-395 GEAPSGD
+395 KSSGEAPSGEA
-402 KPSGGKPSGDKP
+402 PSGGPS
-414 SGDKPSGDATSGDA
+414 
-428 TGGDTTSE
+428 
-436 DTSGGNLKGG
+436 
-446 DGSDESVSGSASG
+446 SDSDSG
-459 KQTGQ
+459 KKT
-464 TPPDRPDGD
+464 R
-473 SFDGSRPDEKASDN
+473 
-487 TGGQTAQTPPDKPG
+487 QTPPDKPG
-501 TDTSDAQQSD
+501 TDTSDGQQSD

-525 SGASSDTGSEAASST
+525 SSASSDTGSESASST
-540 SSDTDSEAASSTSS
+540 LSDADSEN
-554 DTDSEAASSTSS
+554 DSSTSS

-587 TFTINSADDAFHSN
+587 TFNINSADDSFHSN

-613 SSGDDGMHADSALL
+613 SSGDDGIHADSALL

-685 QAPDAAQKSNDTSD
+685 QAPDAAQKANDTSD

-749 STSDTAQTTGNITVA
+749 NT
-764 SQKSDNI
+764 

-776 DEMWMVINGGYVHV
+776 DTDTTSDDEMWMVINGGYVHV

-831 YINGGTVVAVGS
+831 YINGGTAVAVGS

-858 AFVKLDSQADAGDVT
+858 AFVKLDSQVDAGDVI
-873 LKDADGNEIISY
+873 LKDAAGNEIISY
-885 TAKKKYDC
+885 TAQKKYDC
-893 VIISTADMKEGQ
+893 VIISTADLKAGQ
-905 TYTLSASGNES
+905 TYTLSASGSES

>member
-11 QNIKLYGIIGA
+11 QNIKLYGVIGA

-38 SGTEITAD
+38 SGTEISAA
-46 QTSAGLADGTTVN
+46 QTSAGLADGATVN

-80 SAVKIN
+80 NAVKIN

-100 EADASEADETK
+100 EADASESDETK
-111 ADDSETDGTKDGGVE
+111 ADETQAGGAE

-164 TITKEGTYVFS
+164 TITKEGTYVLS

-273 KDDLKLVGGICNIT
+273 KDDLKLVGGTSNIT
-287 AKAHALSGKDSVRI
+287 AKNHALSGKDSVRI

-306 NLTSGKDGIHSENAD
+306 NLISGKDGIHSENAD

-361 GDGAENAT
+361 GGGAENAT
-369 KTHKDIP
+369 KTNNEMP
-376 GGGAG
+376 GGGTG
-381 DNMGGGA
+381 GNMGGGA
-388 PGGAAQD
+388 PGGD
-395 GEAPSGD
+395 KPSGEAPSGEA
-402 KPSGGKPSGDKP
+402 PSGGPS
-414 SGDKPSGDATSGDA
+414 
-428 TGGDTTSE
+428 
-436 DTSGGNLKGG
+436 
-446 DGSDESVSGSASG
+446 SDSDSG

-464 TPPDRPDGD
+464 TPPDKPDGD

-487 TGGQTAQTPPDKPG
+487 AGSQTSQTPPDKSG
-501 TDTSDAQQSD
+501 KDTSDA
-511 KNSQSK
+511 
-517 DIADNTTA
+517 
-525 SGASSDTGSEAASST
+525 
-540 SSDTDSEAASSTSS
+540 
-554 DTDSEAASSTSS
+554 
-566 DTDSTS
+566 DSTS

-582 YVNGG
+582 YVNEG
-587 TFTINSADDAFHSN
+587 TYTINSADDSFHSN

-613 SSGDDGMHADSALL
+613 SSGDDGIHADSALL

-656 AASDDGM
+656 TASDDGM

-671 SGFGGMG
+671 SGFGGRG

-685 QAPDAAQKSNDTSD
+685 QAPDAAQKPDDTSD

-711 SDTAQTTGNI
+711 SD
-721 TVAAQKSDS
+721 K
-730 ASDTAQ
+730 
-736 TTGNITVAAQKSD
+736 
-749 STSDTAQTTGNITVA
+749 AQTTGNITVA
-764 SQKSDNI
+764 SQDTDTASD
-771 SVASQ
+771 

-843 SGMAEDVSSDSKQQV
+843 SGMAEDVSTDSKQQA
-858 AFVKLDSQADAGDVT
+858 AFVKLDSQVDAGDVI

-885 TAKKKYDC
+885 TVQKKYDC
-893 VIISTADMKEGQ
+893 VIISTADLKAGQ
-905 TYTLSASGNES
+905 IYTLSASGNES

>member
-1 MSYRKITKYF
+1 MSYRKVKKYF

-46 QTSAGLADGTTVN
+46 QTSAGATVN

-91 TTVTVGDDT
+91 TTVTVGDET
-100 EADASEADETK
+100 KADASETDETK
-111 ADDSETDGTKDGGVE
+111 ADETQ
-126 TDETKA
+126 A

-142 DESVT
+142 DKSET
-147 NETET
+147 NETKA

-164 TITKEGTYVFS
+164 TISKEGTYVLS

-188 SAKVQLVLDNADIT
+188 SAKVQLVLDNVDIT

-207 AIYVKNADK
+207 SIYVKNADK
-216 TFITLAEGSENIL
+216 TFITLAEDSENIL

-273 KDDLKLVGGICNIT
+273 KDDLKLVSGTCNIT
-287 AKAHALSGKDSVRI
+287 AKNHALSGKDSVRI

-348 VVQIDDGDFDITA
+348 VVQIDDGDFEITA
-361 GDGAENAT
+361 GGGAENAT
-369 KTHKDIP
+369 KTHNDMP
-376 GGGAG
+376 GGDPGG
-381 DNMGGGA
+381 DMGGGA
-388 PGGAAQD
+388 PGGD
-395 GEAPSGD
+395 KPSGEAPSGD
-402 KPSGGKPSGDKP
+402 TSSGSG
-414 SGDKPSGDATSGDA
+414 SNGDSF
-428 TGGDTTSE
+428 
-436 DTSGGNLKGG
+436 
-446 DGSDESVSGSASG
+446 GSDSG

-464 TPPDRPDGD
+464 TPPDKPDGD
-473 SFDGSRPDEKASDN
+473 SFDGSRPDEKDSDN
-487 TGGQTAQTPPDKPG
+487 AGSQTSQTPPDKSG
-501 TDTSDAQQSD
+501 KDTSDGQQFD

-517 DIADNTTA
+517 DAADSTTA
-525 SGASSDTGSEAASST
+525 SGASSDTDSETASGT
-540 SSDTDSEAASSTSS
+540 LSDTDSEV
-554 DTDSEAASSTSS
+554 ASSTSS

-587 TFTINSADDAFHSN
+587 TFIINSADDSFHSN

-641 LEGLNI
+641 LEGLNV

-656 AASDDGM
+656 TASDDGM
-663 NAAGGNDA
+663 NAAGGNDQ

-685 QAPDAAQKSNDTSD
+685 QAPDAQKSDSASD
-699 NTSDN
+699 STSDN
-704 TQKPNDT
+704 TQKSDDT

-721 TVAAQKSDS
+721 A
-730 ASDTAQ
+730 
-736 TTGNITVAAQKSD
+736 VAAQKSD
-749 STSDTAQTTGNITVA
+749 STSDKAQDTDTA
-764 SQKSDNI
+764 SE
-771 SVASQ
+771 

-858 AFVKLDSQADAGDVT
+858 AFVKLDSQADAGDVI

-885 TAKKKYDC
+885 TAQKKYDC
-893 VIISTADMKEGQ
+893 VIISTADLKAGQ
-905 TYTLSASGNES
+905 TYTLSASGSES

>member
-38 SGTEITAD
+38 SGTEISAT
-46 QTSAGLADGTTVN
+46 QTSAALADGATVN
-59 GIYSYDDMFT
+59 GLYSYDDMFT
-69 ERDLDVGYDES
+69 ERDLEVGYDES

-91 TTVTVGDDT
+91 TTVTVGDDAET
-100 EADASEADETK
+100 DASETN
-111 ADDSETDGTKDGGVE
+111 
-126 TDETKA
+126 
-132 DESETDGTKA
+132 GTKA
-142 DESVT
+142 AESEMD
-147 NETET
+147 ETEA
-152 ASSGVSISGNII
+152 ASNGVSISGNII
-164 TITKEGTYVFS
+164 TITKEGTYVLS

-183 VVDAD
+183 IVDAD
-188 SAKVQLVLDNADIT
+188 SAKVQIVLDNADIT

-273 KDDLKLVGGICNIT
+273 KDDLKLVSGTCNIT
-287 AKAHALSGKDSVRI
+287 AKNHALSGKDSVRI

-361 GDGAENAT
+361 GGGAENAT
-369 KTHKDIP
+369 KTHNDMP
-376 GGGAG
+376 GGGPGG
-381 DNMGGGA
+381 DMGGGA
-388 PGGAAQD
+388 PGGD
-395 GEAPSGD
+395 KPSGEAPSGEA
-402 KPSGGKPSGDKP
+402 PSGGPSSDGD
-414 SGDKPSGDATSGDA
+414 
-428 TGGDTTSE
+428 
-436 DTSGGNLKGG
+436 
-446 DGSDESVSGSASG
+446 SG

-464 TPPDRPDGD
+464 TPPDKPDGD

-487 TGGQTAQTPPDKPG
+487 ADSLTSQTPPDKSG
-501 TDTSDAQQSD
+501 KDTSDGQQFD

-517 DIADNTTA
+517 DTADSTTA
-525 SGASSDTGSEAASST
+525 SSASSDTGSKSASSTSLDDDSENASST
-540 SSDTDSEAASSTSS
+540 SSDADSTN
-554 DTDSEAASSTSS
+554 ASSTSS

-587 TFTINSADDAFHSN
+587 TFTINSADDSFHSN
-601 SDVTINDGTYTI
+601 SDITINAGTYTI

-627 VNGGTITVTESYEG
+627 VNGGNITVTESYEG

-656 AASDDGM
+656 TASDDGI
-663 NAAGGNDA
+663 NAAGGNDQ

-685 QAPDAAQKSNDTSD
+685 QAPNSAPDAAQKSDDTSG
-699 NTSDN
+699 NPSDN
-704 TQKPNDT
+704 TQKSDDTSDTDQTTGNIIVAAQKSDDT
-711 SDTAQTTGNI
+711 SDTAQDT
-721 TVAAQKSDS
+721 
-730 ASDTAQ
+730 DTA
-736 TTGNITVAAQKSD
+736 SE
-749 STSDTAQTTGNITVA
+749 
-764 SQKSDNI
+764 
-771 SVASQ
+771 

-826 EKSSF
+826 DKSAF

-843 SGMAEDVSSDSKQQV
+843 SGMAEDVSSNSKQQV
-858 AFVKLDSQADAGDVT
+858 AFVKLDSQADAGDVI

-885 TAKKKYDC
+885 TAQKKYDC
-893 VIISTADMKEGQ
+893 VIISMADLQAGQ
-905 TYTLSASGNES
+905 TYTLSASGSES

>member
-38 SGTEITAD
+38 SGTEISAA

-100 EADASEADETK
+100 ETDASKSEETR
-111 ADDSETDGTKDGGVE
+111 
-126 TDETKA
+126 
-132 DESETDGTKA
+132 A

-164 TITKEGTYVFS
+164 TITKEGTYVLS

-246 IFSKDDLTLNGKG
+246 VFSKDDLTLNGKG

-273 KDDLKLVGGICNIT
+273 KDDLKLVGGTCNIT
-287 AKAHALSGKDSVRI
+287 AKTHALSGKDSVRI

-369 KTHKDIP
+369 KTYNDMP
-376 GGGAG
+376 GGGTR

-388 PGGAAQD
+388 PGGVAQD
-395 GEAPSGD
+395 GEAPSGG
-402 KPSGGKPSGDKP
+402 PS
-414 SGDKPSGDATSGDA
+414 
-428 TGGDTTSE
+428 
-436 DTSGGNLKGG
+436 
-446 DGSDESVSGSASG
+446 SDSDSG

-487 TGGQTAQTPPDKPG
+487 AGSQTSQTPPDKSG
-501 TDTSDAQQSD
+501 KDTSDGQQSD

-517 DIADNTTA
+517 DAADSTTA
-525 SGASSDTGSEAASST
+525 SGA

-663 NAAGGNDA
+663 NAAGGNDQ
-671 SGFGGMG
+671 SGFGGRG

-685 QAPDAAQKSNDTSD
+685 QAPDAAQRPDDTSD

-736 TTGNITVAAQKSD
+736 DTDAASE
-749 STSDTAQTTGNITVA
+749 
-764 SQKSDNI
+764 
-771 SVASQ
+771 

-843 SGMAEDVSSDSKQQV
+843 SGMAEDVSSESKQQA
-858 AFVKLDSQADAGDVT
+858 AFVKLDSQADAGDVI

-885 TAKKKYDC
+885 TAQKKYDC
-893 VIISTADMKEGQ
+893 VIISTAALKAGK
-905 TYTLSASGNES
+905 TYTLSASGSES